1 MLMKKKVLYIIALL
15 VLLLSQSCVKEM
27 EFADSCLGEG
37 EGWLYVNFGPQELI
51 QVQTKATQNYNSE
64 NAISNLYIFLFDSG
78 GNKLYGKWLTSSS
91 LLSSEDNV
99 KNSTVDCWYVANS
112 STEGTPTQGCFKIKA
127 SAGNNFKLYVI
138 TNLDSDMSRIS
149 SDLLSH
155 SVATE
160 ADLLKFKLVLNQES
174 VNRNINFPMLGS
186 MTGVKITEG
195 ETVLNSAEKPLKLD
209 RIDAKVRFVFKKGT
223 RPDAKG
229 QTIKSFEARQWK
241 VVNVPISSL
250 LVPQDTVAAVVPANA
265 AIDKYESYAPYFFET
280 DWRNFEDYTT
290 STQEFSFYML
300 ENRQAPKKDSLTS
313 YNERS
318 LQSKTASGLN
328 QTVNVN
334 YTSLHGENVDRSLRV
349 FENANDFSTYVL
361 VTGRV
366 EMDLKNDAAGQTL
379 GADVQYLIHLGNWG
393 SRTISNTGWKDD
405 KYDNVTDFNTKRN
418 HSYTYTVTV
427 NSVDNIRVEVETGA
441 QENQP
446 GATGEVIIAKEEIAL
461 CDAHY
466 VSKTMTFHA
475 KNFVTVGSDGTV
487 TSTADRLTWKVKTPF
502 GEGAPKKINGID
514 IADSLDY
521 KWVHF
526 RLNKQSQN
534 KSYYADKRRKYTQ
547 RVFESKAIPQANLE
561 DDGSEGLYGRHNDG
575 CMDIIQLVQYI
586 KDQVGKY
593 SDYRNEVNKVFNA
606 GGDPTT
612 VKNLSDF
619 DSGLLEGG
627 SSDPDGPK
635 ICVTAFVDEYYYDE
649 HPITK
654 RKSPTLWKYF
664 VNQDDRTMHIL
675 CDSNSS
681 TDLEST
687 STGSV
692 ITIQQHSIKS
702 IFNTD
707 PSYDVLQTA
716 WGLECTDEF
725 SDQVKVY
732 NVGGG
737 YTDSGKNTADYNG
750 RANSVFEWDLAP
762 EGETVGTITDIA
774 SNVRW
779 DKYIDYEV
787 PNEVPLM
794 KGNYKSLRYFCMAR
808 NRDNNGNGKIERDEV
823 RWYLASIRQLVGLFV
838 GNGVVQQSARL
849 YYRTPEQKASN
860 DKNDWYQFV
869 ISSTHNNNGGPDGSP
884 DDGGPTVIWGQE
896 GLSTSSLYQSSRKW
910 ESSTVTAYGIRCVRN
925 LGVDSNAPIKEAPDD
940 FLTKTENN
948 GSVTFEATHLNAAA
962 LRDYTSTDLPYADEW
977 SSANRLYKRFEV
989 APDYTDFSS
998 TIGFATFQ
1006 ANIDA
1011 RGSYLS
1017 GYCPEGYRIPNQMEL
1032 AMINYY
1038 MGLGN
1043 YNLYSRTYW
1052 SFGPY
1057 TGKYGDT
1064 GKSGN
1069 ANNIGFMRISNG
1081 NLTVDTG
1088 TETRYARCVK
1098 DIRMN

>member
-1 MLMKKKVLYIIALL
+1 MLMKQKILYIIALF
-15 VLLLSQSCVKEM
+15 VLLLSQSCVKQIEYV
-27 EFADSCLGEG
+27 DSSLGEG

-51 QVQTKATQNYNSE
+51 QVQTKSTQNYNSE

-91 LLSSEDNV
+91 LLSSEANV
-99 KNSTVDCWYVANS
+99 LSSTDDCWYVANS
-112 STEGTPTQGCFKIKA
+112 STAGTPTKGCFKIKA

-160 ADLLKFKLVLNQES
+160 ADLLKFKLVLNQET

-186 MTGVKITEG
+186 ITGVTITAG
-195 ETVLNSAEKPLKLD
+195 QTNVLNNSAEKVLKLD
-209 RIDAKVRFVFKKGT
+209 RIDSKVRFVFKTGT

-229 QTIKSFEARQWK
+229 QRIKRFEARQWK

-265 AIDKYESYAPYFFET
+265 AIDQYESYAPYFFET
-280 DWRNFEDYTT
+280 DWRNFEDYTKT
-290 STQEFSFYML
+290 TQEFSFYML
-300 ENRQAPKKDSLTS
+300 ENRQTPKNDEFD
-313 YNERS
+313 YQERS
-318 LQSKTASGLN
+318 LQKKTASGLN

-334 YTSLHGENVDRSLRV
+334 YKSLHGENVNKTLRV
-349 FENANDFSTYVL
+349 FQNANDFSTYVL

-366 EMDLKNDAAGQTL
+366 EMDLVNDNAGQTL
-379 GADVQYLIHLGNWG
+379 GADVQYLIHLGNW
-393 SRTISNTGWKDD
+393 SSTISNTGGWDKDTYD
-405 KYDNVTDFNTKRN
+405 KVADFNTKRN

-441 QENQP
+441 KENQP
-446 GATGEVIIAKEEIAL
+446 GASGEVIIAKEEIAL

-475 KNFVTVGSDGTV
+475 KNFVTVGGDGTV

-514 IADSLDY
+514 IADGLDY

-526 RLNKQSQN
+526 RLNKQYDN
-534 KSYYADKRRKYTQ
+534 KSYYANERRKYTQ
-547 RVFESKAIPQANLE
+547 RVFESKAIPQANPE
-561 DDGSEGLYGRHNDG
+561 DDGTGGLYGRHNDG

-586 KDQVGKY
+586 KNQVELY
-593 SDYRNEVNKVFNA
+593 TDYRNEVNRVSNA
-606 GGDPTT
+606 GGDPAT
-612 VKNLSDF
+612 VENRSDF
-619 DSGLLEGG
+619 DTGLLENG
-627 SSDPDGPK
+627 SRDPEGPK

-654 RKSPTLWKYF
+654 RKSSTLWKYF

-681 TDLEST
+681 IDLEST

-725 SDQVKVY
+725 SNQVKEY
-732 NVGGG
+732 NVDR
-737 YTDSGKNTADYNG
+737 TSSDSGKNTDKYNG
-750 RANSVFEWDLAP
+750 RANSVFEWGLAP
-762 EGETVGTITDIA
+762 SGTNVSTITDLVSGA
-774 SNVRW
+774 RW
-779 DKYIDYEV
+779 GTYINYEV

-794 KGNYKSLRYFCMAR
+794 KDNYKSLRYFCMAR
-808 NRDNNGNGKIERDEV
+808 NRDNNGNGIIEKDEV
-823 RWYLASIRQLVGLFV
+823 RWYLASIQQLVGLFV
-838 GNGVVQQSARL
+838 GNGVIQQSARL
-849 YYRTPEQKASN
+849 YYRTPEQKESE
-860 DKNDWYQFV
+860 DMDDWYQFV
-869 ISSTHNNNGGPDGSP
+869 ISSTHNASGGGPI
-884 DDGGPTVIWGQE
+884 VIWGQE
-896 GLSTSSLYQSSRKW
+896 GLSTSSLSDSQKW
-910 ESSTVTAYGIRCVRN
+910 AKDVTAYGIRCVRN
-925 LGVDSNAPIKEAPDD
+925 LGVDSNAPINEPPAD
-940 FLTKTENN
+940 FLTKTDNAD

-989 APDYTDFSS
+989 APEYTDFSS
-998 TIGFATFQ
+998 EIHFATFQ
-1006 ANIDA
+1006 ADIDA

-1032 AMINYY
+1032 AMMNYY
-1038 MGLGN
+1038 MDLS

-1057 TGKYGDT
+1057 
-1064 GKSGN
+1064 SGN
-1069 ANNIGFMRISNG
+1069 YGSNGKRGDAKDIGFIRLENK
-1081 NLTVDTG
+1081 NLTVDASNRTK
-1088 TETRYARCVK
+1088 YARCVK

>member
-1 MLMKKKVLYIIALL
+1 MLMKKNVLYIITLF

-37 EGWLYVNFGPQELI
+37 EGWLYVNFGPKELI

-91 LLSSEDNV
+91 LLSSEANV
-99 KNSTVDCWYVANS
+99 LSSTDDCWYVANS
-112 STEGTPTQGCFKIKA
+112 STAGTPTKGCFKIKA
-127 SAGNNFKLYVI
+127 SAGNNFELYVI

-155 SVATE
+155 SVATK
-160 ADLLKFKLVLNQES
+160 ADLFKFKLVLNQES
-174 VNRNINFPMLGS
+174 VNRNINFPMFGS
-186 MTGVKITEG
+186 MTGVTITAG
-195 ETVLNSAEKPLKLD
+195 ATNKLNSSTSPLKLD
-209 RIDAKVRFVFKKGT
+209 RIDSKVRFVFKTGT

-229 QTIKSFEARQWK
+229 QKIKSFEARQWK
-241 VVNVPISSL
+241 VVNVPLTSF
-250 LVPQDTVAAVVPANA
+250 LVPQTTDAAVVPADA
-265 AIDKYESYAPYFFET
+265 TTDKYETYAPYFFET
-280 DWRNFEDYTT
+280 DWRNFEDYTKT
-290 STQEFSFYML
+290 TQEFSFYML
-300 ENRQAPKKDSLTS
+300 ENRQAPKNNEFDS
-313 YNERS
+313 YQKRS
-318 LQSKTASGLN
+318 LQKKTASGLN
-328 QTVNVN
+328 QTVKVN

-379 GADVQYLIHLGNWG
+379 GADVQYLIHLGNW
-393 SRTISNTGWKDD
+393 SSSISNTGGWDKDTYD
-405 KYDNVTDFNTKRN
+405 KVADFNTKRN

-441 QENQP
+441 KENQP

-475 KNFVTVGSDGTV
+475 KNFVTVGGDGTV

-526 RLNKQSQN
+526 RLNKQSEN

-547 RVFESKAIPQANLE
+547 RVFESKAIPQPNPE
-561 DDGSEGLYGRHNDG
+561 DDGTEGLYGYHNDG
-575 CMDIIQLVQYI
+575 CMDIIHLVQYI
-586 KDQVGKY
+586 KTQVGLY
-593 SDYRNEVNKVFNA
+593 TDYRNEVNRVSNS

-612 VKNLSDF
+612 VVNKSDF
-619 DSGLLEGG
+619 DSGLLEDG
-627 SSDPDGPK
+627 SRDPDGPK
-635 ICVTAFVDEYYYDE
+635 ICVTAFVDEYYYEE

-681 TDLEST
+681 IDLEST

-725 SDQVKVY
+725 SNKVKEY
-732 NVGGG
+732 NVDR
-737 YTDSGKNTADYNG
+737 TSSDSGNNTDQYNG
-750 RANSVFEWDLAP
+750 RANSVFEWGLAP
-762 EGETVGTITDIA
+762 SGTTVSTITDIA
-774 SNVRW
+774 SNVSW
-779 DKYIDYEV
+779 GTYINYEV

-794 KGNYKSLRYFCMAR
+794 QDDYKSLRYFCMAR
-808 NRDNNGNGKIERDEV
+808 NRDNNGNGKIEKDEV
-823 RWYLASIRQLVGLFV
+823 RWYLASIQQLVGLFV
-838 GNGVVQQSARL
+838 GNGVIQQSARL
-849 YYRTPEQKASN
+849 YYRTPEQQASSE
-860 DKNDWYQFV
+860 KNDWYQFV
-869 ISSTHNNNGGPDGSP
+869 ISSTHHSSGHGPI
-884 DDGGPTVIWGQE
+884 VIWGQE
-896 GLSTSSLYQSSRKW
+896 GLSTSSLSQSQGWASG
-910 ESSTVTAYGIRCVRN
+910 VTAYGIRCVRN
-925 LGVDSNAPIKEAPDD
+925 LGIDSDAPIKEAPAD
-940 FLTKTENN
+940 FLTKTKNAD
-948 GSVTFEATHLNAAA
+948 GSYTFEATHLNAAA

-998 TIGFATFQ
+998 PIGFAKFQ
-1006 ANIDA
+1006 ADIDA

-1032 AMINYY
+1032 AMMNYY
-1038 MGLGN
+1038 MEKKDLS

-1057 TGKYGDT
+1057 
-1064 GKSGN
+1064 SGN
-1069 ANNIGFMRISNG
+1069 YGPNGKRNDANDIGFLRVDSG
-1081 NLTVDTG
+1081 NLTVAAG
-1088 TETRYARCVK
+1088 TTTQYARCVK

>member
-1 MLMKKKVLYIIALL
+1 MLMKKNVLYIITLF
-15 VLLLSQSCVKEM
+15 VLLLSQSCVKEI

-37 EGWLYVNFGPQELI
+37 EGWLYVNFGPKELI

-91 LLSSEDNV
+91 LLSSEANV
-99 KNSTVDCWYVANS
+99 LSSTDDCWYVANS
-112 STEGTPTQGCFKIKA
+112 STAGTPTKGCFKIKA
-127 SAGNNFKLYVI
+127 SAGNNFELYVI

-155 SVATE
+155 SVATK
-160 ADLLKFKLVLNQES
+160 ADLFKFKLVLNQES
-174 VNRNINFPMLGS
+174 VNRNINFPMFGS
-186 MTGVKITEG
+186 MTGVTITAG
-195 ETVLNSAEKPLKLD
+195 ATNKLNSSTSPLKLD
-209 RIDAKVRFVFKKGT
+209 RIDSKVRFVFKTGT

-229 QTIKSFEARQWK
+229 QKIKSFEARQWK
-241 VVNVPISSL
+241 VVNVPLTSF
-250 LVPQDTVAAVVPANA
+250 LVPQTTDAAVVPADA
-265 AIDKYESYAPYFFET
+265 TTDKYETYAPYFFET

-290 STQEFSFYML
+290 KTQEFSFYML
-300 ENRQAPKKDSLTS
+300 ENRQTPKNDKFDS
-313 YNERS
+313 YQKRS
-318 LQSKTASGLN
+318 LQRKTASGLN

-334 YTSLHGENVDRSLRV
+334 YTSLHGENVNKTLRV
-349 FENANDFSTYVL
+349 FQNANDFSTYVL

-366 EMDLKNDAAGQTL
+366 EMDLVNDNAGQTL
-379 GADVQYLIHLGNWG
+379 GADVQYLIHLGDWNSNISG
-393 SRTISNTGWKDD
+393 SGWAADT
-405 KYDNVTDFNTKRN
+405 YTNVADFNTQRN

-427 NSVDNIRVEVETGA
+427 NSVDNIRVEVEKGA

-475 KNFVTVGSDGTV
+475 KNFVTVGGDGTV

-526 RLNKQSQN
+526 RLNKQSAN

-561 DDGSEGLYGRHNDG
+561 DDGTEGLYGYHNDG

-586 KDQVGKY
+586 KNQVGLY
-593 SDYRNEVNKVFNA
+593 TDYRNEINRVFHA
-606 GGDPTT
+606 GGDTTT
-612 VKNLSDF
+612 VVNRSDF
-619 DSGLLEGG
+619 DSGLKENG
-627 SSDPDGPK
+627 SRDPDGPK

-681 TDLEST
+681 IDLEST

-707 PSYDVLQTA
+707 PSYDKLQTA

-725 SDQVKVY
+725 SNLVKEY
-732 NVGGG
+732 NVDR
-737 YTDSGKNTADYNG
+737 TSSDSGKNTDQYNG
-750 RANSVFEWDLAP
+750 RANSVFEWGLAP
-762 EGETVGTITDIA
+762 SDKTVSNITDLVPDA
-774 SNVRW
+774 SW
-779 DKYIDYEV
+779 GTYINYEV
-787 PNEVPLM
+787 PNDVPLM
-794 KGNYKSLRYFCMAR
+794 QDGYKSLRYFCMAR
-808 NRDNNGNGKIERDEV
+808 NRDNNGNGKIEKNEV
-823 RWYLASIRQLVGLFV
+823 RWYLASIQQLVGLFV
-838 GNGVVQQSARL
+838 GNGVIQQSARL
-849 YYRTPEQKASN
+849 YYRTPEQQASSK
-860 DKNDWYQFV
+860 KNDWYQFV
-869 ISSTHNNNGGPDGSP
+869 ISSTHHSSGHGPI
-884 DDGGPTVIWGQE
+884 VIWGQE
-896 GLSTSSLYQSSRKW
+896 GLSTSSLNDSQNW
-910 ESSTVTAYGIRCVRN
+910 EKGVTAYGIRCVRN
-925 LGVDSNAPIKEAPDD
+925 LGIDSNAPINEAPAD

-989 APDYTDFSS
+989 APGYTDFSS
-998 TIGFATFQ
+998 PIDFAIFQ

-1032 AMINYY
+1032 AMMNYY
-1038 MGLGN
+1038 MALGS

-1057 TGKYGDT
+1057 
-1064 GKSGN
+1064 SGN
-1069 ANNIGFMRISNG
+1069 YGPNGKRNDANDIGFLRLGSG
-1081 NLTVDTG
+1081 NLTVAT
-1088 TETRYARCVK
+1088 TNKAQYARCVK

>member
-1 MLMKKKVLYIIALL
+1 MLMKKNVLYIITLF
-15 VLLLSQSCVKEM
+15 VLLLSQSCVKEI

-91 LLSSEDNV
+91 LLSSEANV
-99 KNSTVDCWYVANS
+99 LSSTDDCWYVANS
-112 STEGTPTQGCFKIKA
+112 STASTPTKGCFKIKA
-127 SAGNNFKLYVI
+127 SAGNNFELYVI

-155 SVATE
+155 SVATK
-160 ADLLKFKLVLNQES
+160 ADLFKFKLVLNQES
-174 VNRNINFPMLGS
+174 VNRNINFPMFGS
-186 MTGVKITEG
+186 MTGVTITAG
-195 ETVLNSAEKPLKLD
+195 ATNKLNSSTSPLKLD
-209 RIDAKVRFVFKKGT
+209 RIDSKVRFVFKTGT

-229 QTIKSFEARQWK
+229 QKIKSFEARQWK
-241 VVNVPISSL
+241 VVNVPLTSF
-250 LVPQDTVAAVVPANA
+250 LVPQTTDAAVVPADA
-265 AIDKYESYAPYFFET
+265 TTDKYETYAPYFFET

-290 STQEFSFYML
+290 TTQEFSFYML
-300 ENRQAPKKDSLTS
+300 ENRQTPKNGSFTE
-313 YNERS
+313 YNKRS

-334 YTSLHGENVDRSLRV
+334 YKSLHGENVNKTLRV
-349 FENANDFSTYVL
+349 FQNANDFSTYVL

-366 EMDLKNDAAGQTL
+366 EMDLVNDNAGQTL
-379 GADVQYLIHLGNWG
+379 GADVQYLIHLGDWNSNISG
-393 SRTISNTGWKDD
+393 SGWAADT
-405 KYDNVTDFNTKRN
+405 YTNVADFNTQRN
-418 HSYTYTVTV
+418 YSYTYTVTV

-441 QENQP
+441 KENQP

-475 KNFVTVGSDGTV
+475 KNFVTVGGDGTV

-526 RLNKQSQN
+526 RLNKQSAN

-547 RVFESKAIPQANLE
+547 RVFESKAIPQPNPE
-561 DDGSEGLYGRHNDG
+561 DDGTEGLYGYHNDG
-575 CMDIIQLVQYI
+575 CMDIIHLVQYI
-586 KDQVGKY
+586 KTQVGLY
-593 SDYRNEVNKVFNA
+593 TDYRNEVNRVFNA
-606 GGDPTT
+606 GGDTTT
-612 VKNLSDF
+612 VVNHSDF
-619 DSGLLEGG
+619 DSGLMENG
-627 SSDPDGPK
+627 SRDPEGPK
-635 ICVTAFVDEYYYDE
+635 ICVTAFVDEYYYEE

-725 SDQVKVY
+725 SDKVKDY

-737 YTDSGKNTADYNG
+737 YSDSGYNTDKYNG
-750 RANSVFEWDLAP
+750 RANSVFEWGLAP
-762 EGETVGTITDIA
+762 SGKTVSNITDIA
-774 SNVRW
+774 SDVSW
-779 DKYIDYEV
+779 GTYINYEV
-787 PNEVPLM
+787 PNDVPLM
-794 KGNYKSLRYFCMAR
+794 QAGYKSLRYFCMAR
-808 NRDNNGNGKIERDEV
+808 NRDNNGNGIIEKNEV
-823 RWYLASIRQLVGLFV
+823 RWYLASIQQLVGLFV

-849 YYRTPEQKASN
+849 YYRTPAQKASN

-869 ISSTHNNNGGPDGSP
+869 ISSTHHSK
-884 DDGGPTVIWGQE
+884 GPTVIWGQE
-896 GLSTSSLYQSSRKW
+896 GLSTSSLYDSQDW
-910 ESSTVTAYGIRCVRN
+910 EKGVTAYGIRCVRN
-925 LGVDSNAPIKEAPDD
+925 LGIDSNAPINEAPAD
-940 FLTKTENN
+940 FLTKTPNAD

-998 TIGFATFQ
+998 PIGFAKFQ
-1006 ANIDA
+1006 ADIDA

-1032 AMINYY
+1032 AMMNYY
-1038 MGLGN
+1038 MDDLS

-1057 TGKYGDT
+1057 SGNYGSTGKRN
-1064 GKSGN
+1064 K
-1069 ANNIGFMRISNG
+1069 ANDIGFLRLSGSG
-1081 NLTVDTG
+1081 NLTVDASNT
-1088 TETRYARCVK
+1088 TQYARCVK

>member
-1 MLMKKKVLYIIALL
+1 MLMKQKILYIIALF
-15 VLLLSQSCVKEM
+15 VLLLSQSCVKQIEYV
-27 EFADSCLGEG
+27 DSSLGEG

-51 QVQTKATQNYNSE
+51 QVQTKSTQNYNSE

-91 LLSSEDNV
+91 LLSSEANV
-99 KNSTVDCWYVANS
+99 LSSTDDCWYVANS
-112 STEGTPTQGCFKIKA
+112 STAGTPTKGCFKIKA
-127 SAGNNFKLYVI
+127 SAGSNFKLYVI

-186 MTGVKITEG
+186 IKEVTITANQ
-195 ETVLNSAEKPLKLD
+195 TNVLNNSTTPLKLD
-209 RIDAKVRFVFKKGT
+209 RIDSKVRFVFKTGT

-229 QTIKSFEARQWK
+229 QRIKRFEARQWK

-265 AIDKYESYAPYFFET
+265 AIDQYESYAPYFFET

-290 STQEFSFYML
+290 TTQEFSFYML
-300 ENRQAPKKDSLTS
+300 ENRQTPKHDNFSS

-318 LQSKTASGLN
+318 LQTKTASGLN

-334 YTSLHGENVDRSLRV
+334 YTSLHGENVDRTLRV
-349 FENANDFSTYVL
+349 FQNANDFSTYVL

-366 EMDLKNDAAGQTL
+366 EMDLVNDNAGQTL
-379 GADVQYLIHLGNWG
+379 GADVQYLIHLGNWN
-393 SRTISNTGWKDD
+393 SIISNTKWEDD
-405 KYDNVTDFNTKRN
+405 IYTNVVDYNTQRN

-475 KNFVTVGSDGTV
+475 KNFVTVGGDGTV

-526 RLNKQSQN
+526 RLNKQSAN

-547 RVFESKAIPQANLE
+547 RVFESKAIPQPNPE
-561 DDGSEGLYGRHNDG
+561 DDGTEGLYGYHNDG
-575 CMDIIQLVQYI
+575 CMDIIHLVQYI
-586 KDQVGKY
+586 KTQVGLY
-593 SDYRNEVNKVFNA
+593 TDYRNEVNRVFNA
-606 GGDPTT
+606 GGDITT
-612 VKNLSDF
+612 VVNHSDF
-619 DSGLLEGG
+619 DSGLLENG
-627 SSDPDGPK
+627 SRDPEGPK

-681 TDLEST
+681 IDLEST

-725 SDQVKVY
+725 SDSVKVY

-737 YTDSGKNTADYNG
+737 YSDSGKNTDKYNG
-750 RANSVFEWDLAP
+750 RANSVFEWGLAP
-762 EGETVGTITDIA
+762 TGTTVSTITDIT
-774 SNVRW
+774 SGVSW
-779 DKYIDYEV
+779 GTYINYEV

-808 NRDNNGNGKIERDEV
+808 NRDNNGDGIIEKDEV
-823 RWYLASIRQLVGLFV
+823 RWYLASIQQLVGLFV

-849 YYRTPEQKASN
+849 YYRTPAQQASSK
-860 DKNDWYQFV
+860 KNDWYQFV
-869 ISSTHNNNGGPDGSP
+869 ISSTHHSN
-884 DDGGPTVIWGQE
+884 GPTVIWGQE
-896 GLSTSSLYQSSRKW
+896 GLSTSSLSQSQGWASG
-910 ESSTVTAYGIRCVRN
+910 VTAYGIRCVRN
-925 LGVDSNAPIKEAPDD
+925 LGIDSNADINEAPAD

-998 TIGFATFQ
+998 TIDFAKFQ
-1006 ANIDA
+1006 ADIDA

-1032 AMINYY
+1032 AMMNYY
-1038 MGLGN
+1038 MDLGS
-1043 YNLYSRTYW
+1043 YYLYSRTYW

-1057 TGKYGDT
+1057 TGKYGPT
-1064 GKSGN
+1064 GKSDN
-1069 ANNIGFMRISNG
+1069 ANNIGFMRVYNGGG
-1081 NLTVDTG
+1081 NLTVDIG
-1088 TETRYARCVK
+1088 RGARYARCVK

>member
-1 MLMKKKVLYIIALL
+1 MLMKKNVLYIITLF

-91 LLSSEDNV
+91 LLSSEANV
-99 KNSTVDCWYVANS
+99 LSSTDDSWYVANS
-112 STEGTPTQGCFKIKA
+112 STASTPTKGCFKIKA
-127 SAGNNFKLYVI
+127 SAGNNFELYVI

-155 SVATE
+155 SVATK
-160 ADLLKFKLVLNQES
+160 ADLLKFKLVLNQET

-186 MTGVKITEG
+186 MTGITITAG
-195 ETVLNSAEKPLKLD
+195 ATNKLNNTSKPLKLD
-209 RIDAKVRFVFKKGT
+209 RIDSKVRFVFKTGT

-229 QTIKSFEARQWK
+229 QRIKSFEAKQWK

-280 DWRNFEDYTT
+280 DWRNFEDYTKT
-290 STQEFSFYML
+290 TQEFSFYML
-300 ENRQAPKKDSLTS
+300 ENRQTPKNDEFDS
-313 YNERS
+313 YQKRS
-318 LQSKTASGLN
+318 LQRKTASGLN

-334 YTSLHGENVDRSLRV
+334 YTSLHGENVDRSIRV
-349 FENANDFSTYVL
+349 FQNANDFSTYVL

-366 EMDLKNDAAGQTL
+366 EMDLVNDAAGQTL
-379 GADVQYLIHLGNWG
+379 GADVQYLIHLGDW
-393 SRTISNTGWKDD
+393 SREISGPGWADYNTQ
-405 KYDNVTDFNTKRN
+405 RN

-427 NSVDNIRVEVETGA
+427 NSVNNIRVEVETGTR
-441 QENQP
+441 ENQP

-514 IADSLDY
+514 IADDLDY

-526 RLNKQSQN
+526 RLNKQSDN
-534 KSYYADKRRKYTQ
+534 KSYYADRRRKYTQ
-547 RVFESKAIPQANLE
+547 RVFESKAIPQANPE

-575 CMDIIQLVQYI
+575 CMDIIQLVTYI
-586 KDQVGKY
+586 KNQVELY
-593 SDYRNEVNKVFNA
+593 TDYRNEVNRVFNA
-606 GGDPTT
+606 GGDTT
-612 VKNLSDF
+612 MVENNSDF
-619 DSGLLEGG
+619 DSGLKEN
-627 SSDPDGPK
+627 SSRDPEGPK

-707 PSYDVLQTA
+707 PSYDKLQTA

-732 NVGGG
+732 NVDG
-737 YTDSGKNTADYNG
+737 TSSDSGKNTHNYNG
-750 RANSVFEWDLAP
+750 RANSVFEWGLAP
-762 EGETVGTITDIA
+762 SDKTVSNITDLVPDA
-774 SNVRW
+774 SW
-779 DKYIDYEV
+779 GTYINYEV
-787 PNEVPLM
+787 PNDVPLM
-794 KGNYKSLRYFCMAR
+794 QDGYKSLRYFCMAR
-808 NRDNNGNGKIERDEV
+808 NRDNNGNGKIEKNEV
-823 RWYLASIRQLVGLFV
+823 RWYLASIQQLVGLFV

-869 ISSTHNNNGGPDGSP
+869 ISSTHNTSGGGPI
-884 DDGGPTVIWGQE
+884 VIWGQE
-896 GLSTSSLYQSSRKW
+896 GLSTSSLNDSQNW
-910 ESSTVTAYGIRCVRN
+910 EEGVTAYGIRCVRN
-925 LGVDSNAPIKEAPDD
+925 LGIDSNAPINEAPAD

-977 SSANRLYKRFEV
+977 SSSNRLYKRFEV
-989 APDYTDFSS
+989 APTYTDFSS
-998 TIGFATFQ
+998 NIPFAKFQ
-1006 ANIDA
+1006 ADIDA

-1032 AMINYY
+1032 AMMNYY
-1038 MGLGN
+1038 MDLGD

-1057 TGKYGDT
+1057 SGNYGSTGKRN
-1064 GKSGN
+1064 K
-1069 ANNIGFMRISNG
+1069 ANDIGFIRLKNKNI
-1081 NLTVDTG
+1081 TVDASNT
-1088 TETRYARCVK
+1088 TQYARCVK

>member
-1 MLMKKKVLYIIALL
+1 MLMKKNVLYIIALF
-15 VLLLSQSCVKEM
+15 VLLLSQSCVKEI

-37 EGWLYVNFGPQELI
+37 EGWLYVNFGPKELI

-91 LLSSEDNV
+91 LLSSEANV
-99 KNSTVDCWYVANS
+99 LSSTDDSWYVANS
-112 STEGTPTQGCFKIKA
+112 STAGTPTKGCFKIKA
-127 SAGNNFKLYVI
+127 SAGNNFELYVI

-155 SVATE
+155 SVATK
-160 ADLLKFKLVLNQES
+160 ADLFKFKLVLNQES
-174 VNRNINFPMLGS
+174 VNRNINFPMFGS
-186 MTGVKITEG
+186 MIGVTITAG
-195 ETVLNSAEKPLKLD
+195 ETNKLNSSTSPLKLD
-209 RIDAKVRFVFKKGT
+209 RIDSKVRFVFKTGT

-229 QTIKSFEARQWK
+229 QKIKSFEARQWK
-241 VVNVPISSL
+241 VVNVPLTSF
-250 LVPQDTVAAVVPANA
+250 LVPQTTDAAVVPADA
-265 AIDKYESYAPYFFET
+265 TTDKYETYAPYFFET

-290 STQEFSFYML
+290 TTQEFSFYML
-300 ENRQAPKKDSLTS
+300 ENRQTPKNDKFDS
-313 YNERS
+313 YQKRS
-318 LQSKTASGLN
+318 LQKKTASGLN

-334 YTSLHGENVDRSLRV
+334 YTSLHGENVNKTFRV
-349 FENANDFSTYVL
+349 FQNANDFSTYVL

-366 EMDLKNDAAGQTL
+366 EMDLVNDNAGQTL
-379 GADVQYLIHLGNWG
+379 GADVQYLIHLGNW
-393 SRTISNTGWKDD
+393 SSTISNTGGWDKDT
-405 KYDNVTDFNTKRN
+405 YDNVADFNTKRN

-441 QENQP
+441 KENQP

-475 KNFVTVGSDGTV
+475 KNFVTVGGDGTV

-526 RLNKQSQN
+526 RLNKQSDN

-547 RVFESKAIPQANLE
+547 RVFESKAIPQSNLE
-561 DDGSEGLYGRHNDG
+561 DDGTVGLYGYHNDG

-586 KDQVGKY
+586 KNQVGLY
-593 SDYRNEVNKVFNA
+593 TDYRNEVNRVSNS

-612 VKNLSDF
+612 VVNHSDF
-619 DSGLLEGG
+619 DSGLLENGLR
-627 SSDPDGPK
+627 DPEGPK

-725 SDQVKVY
+725 SNLVKLY
-732 NVGGG
+732 NVDR
-737 YTDSGKNTADYNG
+737 TSSDSGNNTDQYNG
-750 RANSVFEWDLAP
+750 RANSVFEWGLAP
-762 EGETVGTITDIA
+762 SGTTVSTITDIA
-774 SNVRW
+774 SNVSW
-779 DKYIDYEV
+779 GTYINYEV

-794 KGNYKSLRYFCMAR
+794 QDDYKSLRYFCMAR
-808 NRDNNGNGKIERDEV
+808 NRDNNGNGKIEKDEV
-823 RWYLASIRQLVGLFV
+823 RWYLASIQQLVGLFV
-838 GNGVVQQSARL
+838 GNGVIQQSARL

-860 DKNDWYQFV
+860 DMNDWYQFV
-869 ISSTHNNNGGPDGSP
+869 ISSTNHSVG
-884 DDGGPTVIWGQE
+884 GGPTVIWGQE
-896 GLSTSSLYQSSRKW
+896 GLSTSSLYQSSQQW
-910 ESSTVTAYGIRCVRN
+910 ESSRDVTAYGIRCVRN
-925 LGVDSNAPIKEAPDD
+925 LGVDSDADINKAPAD
-940 FLTKTENN
+940 FLTKTENAD

-989 APDYTDFSS
+989 APKITDFS
-998 TIGFATFQ
+998 TDIPFATFQ
-1006 ANIDA
+1006 EDIDA

-1032 AMINYY
+1032 AIMNYY
-1038 MGLGN
+1038 MDLGSN
-1043 YNLYSRTYW
+1043 NLYSRTYW

-1057 TGKYGDT
+1057 TGNYGPT
-1064 GKSGN
+1064 GKRN
-1069 ANNIGFMRISNG
+1069 QANDIGFIRLKNK
-1081 NLTVDTG
+1081 NLTVDASNSNRTK
-1088 TETRYARCVK
+1088 YARCVK

>member
-1 MLMKKKVLYIIALL
+1 MLMKKNVLYIIALF
-15 VLLLSQSCVKEM
+15 VLLLSQSCVKEI

-37 EGWLYVNFGPQELI
+37 EGWLYVNFGPKELI

-91 LLSSEDNV
+91 LLSSEANV
-99 KNSTVDCWYVANS
+99 LSSTDDSWYVANS
-112 STEGTPTQGCFKIKA
+112 STAGTPTKGCFKIKA
-127 SAGNNFKLYVI
+127 SAGNNFELYVI

-155 SVATE
+155 SVATK
-160 ADLLKFKLVLNQES
+160 ADLFKFKLVLNQES
-174 VNRNINFPMLGS
+174 VNRNINFPMFGS
-186 MTGVKITEG
+186 MIGVTITAG
-195 ETVLNSAEKPLKLD
+195 ATNKLNSSTSPLKLD
-209 RIDAKVRFVFKKGT
+209 RIDSKVRFVFKTGT

-229 QTIKSFEARQWK
+229 QKIKSFEARQWK
-241 VVNVPISSL
+241 VVNVPLTSF
-250 LVPQDTVAAVVPANA
+250 LVPQTTDAAVVPADA
-265 AIDKYESYAPYFFET
+265 TTDKYETYAPYFFET

-290 STQEFSFYML
+290 TTQEFSFYML
-300 ENRQAPKKDSLTS
+300 ENRQTPKNDKFDS
-313 YNERS
+313 YQKRS
-318 LQSKTASGLN
+318 LQKKTASGLN

-334 YTSLHGENVDRSLRV
+334 YTSLHGENVNKTFRV
-349 FENANDFSTYVL
+349 FQNANDFSTYVL

-366 EMDLKNDAAGQTL
+366 EMDLVNDNAGQTL
-379 GADVQYLIHLGNWG
+379 GADVQYLIHLGNW
-393 SRTISNTGWKDD
+393 SSTISNTGGWDKDT
-405 KYDNVTDFNTKRN
+405 YDNVADFNTKRN

-441 QENQP
+441 KENQP

-475 KNFVTVGSDGTV
+475 KNFVTVGGDGTV

-526 RLNKQSQN
+526 RLNKQSEN

-547 RVFESKAIPQANLE
+547 RVFESKAIPQSNLE
-561 DDGSEGLYGRHNDG
+561 DDGTVGLYGYHNDG
-575 CMDIIQLVQYI
+575 CMDIIHLVQYI
-586 KDQVGKY
+586 KTQVGLY
-593 SDYRNEVNKVFNA
+593 TDYRNEVNRVFNA
-606 GGDPTT
+606 GGDTTT
-612 VKNLSDF
+612 VVNHSDF
-619 DSGLLEGG
+619 DSGLMENG
-627 SSDPDGPK
+627 SRDPEGPK
-635 ICVTAFVDEYYYDE
+635 ICVTAFVDEYYYEE

-681 TDLEST
+681 IDLEST

-737 YTDSGKNTADYNG
+737 YSDSGKNTDKYNG
-750 RANSVFEWDLAP
+750 RANSVFEWGLAP
-762 EGETVGTITDIA
+762 SGTNVKTITDLTPDA
-774 SNVRW
+774 RW
-779 DKYIDYEV
+779 GTYIDYEV

-808 NRDNNGNGKIERDEV
+808 NRDNNGDGIIEKDEV
-823 RWYLASIRQLVGLFV
+823 RWYLASIQQLVGLFV

-860 DKNDWYQFV
+860 VQNDWYQFV
-869 ISSTHNNNGGPDGSP
+869 ISSTHHSDSP
-884 DDGGPTVIWGQE
+884 IVIWGQE
-896 GLSTSSLYQSSRKW
+896 GLSTSSLSQSQKW
-910 ESSTVTAYGIRCVRN
+910 APGVTAYGIRCVRN
-925 LGVDSNAPIKEAPDD
+925 LGIDSDAPIKEAPVD
-940 FLTKTENN
+940 FLTTTKNVD

-989 APDYTDFSS
+989 APTYTDFSS
-998 TIGFATFQ
+998 AIDFATFQ
-1006 ANIDA
+1006 ADIDA

-1032 AMINYY
+1032 AMMNYY
-1038 MGLGN
+1038 MGLS
-1043 YNLYSRTYW
+1043 YDLYSRTYW
-1052 SFGPY
+1052 AFGPY
-1057 TGKYGDT
+1057 SGNYGPN
-1064 GKSGN
+1064 GKSGKSQ
-1069 ANNIGFMRISNG
+1069 NIGFMRISEG
-1081 NLTVDTG
+1081 NLTVDVSRQTQ
-1088 TETRYARCVK
+1088 YARCVK

>member
-1 MLMKKKVLYIIALL
+1 MLMKQKILYIIALF
-15 VLLLSQSCVKEM
+15 VLLLSQSCVKEL
-27 EFADSCLGEG
+27 EYADSSLGEG

-64 NAISNLYIFLFDSG
+64 NSISNLYIFLFDDG

-91 LLSSEDNV
+91 LLSSEANV
-99 KNSTVDCWYVANS
+99 QSSTDDCWYVANS
-112 STEGTPTQGCFKIKA
+112 STAGTPTKGCFKIKA
-127 SAGNNFKLYVI
+127 SAGGPFSLYVI

-155 SVATE
+155 SVATKD
-160 ADLLKFKLVLNQES
+160 DLLKFKLVLNQES

-186 MTGVKITEG
+186 ITEVNIKAG
-195 ETVLNSAEKPLKLD
+195 ETNALNSLLKLD
-209 RIDAKVRFVFKKGT
+209 RIDAKVRFVFKTGT

-229 QTIKSFEARQWK
+229 QQIRSFEARQWK

-265 AIDKYESYAPYFFET
+265 AIDQYESYAPYFFET

-290 STQEFSFYML
+290 TTQEFSFYML
-300 ENRQAPKKDSLTS
+300 ENRQAPKNDKFDS
-313 YNERS
+313 YQKRS
-318 LQSKTASGLN
+318 LQKKTASGLN

-334 YTSLHGENVDRSLRV
+334 YTSLHGEDVSRSLRV

-366 EMDLKNDAAGQTL
+366 EMDLVNDNAGQTL
-379 GADVQYLIHLGNWG
+379 GADVQYLIHLGDW
-393 SRTISNTGWKDD
+393 SSAISNTGGWD
-405 KYDNVTDFNTKRN
+405 YDTYTDFTDFNTKRN

-427 NSVDNIRVEVETGA
+427 NSVNNIRVEVETGT

-446 GATGEVIIAKEEIAL
+446 GASGEVIIAKEEIAL

-475 KNFVTVGSDGTV
+475 KNFISVGNDGNV

-514 IADSLDY
+514 IADGLDY

-526 RLNKQSQN
+526 RLNKQSAN

-547 RVFESKAIPQANLE
+547 RVFETKAIPQANPE
-561 DDGSEGLYGRHNDG
+561 DDRTEGLYGKHNDG

-586 KDQVGKY
+586 KDQVGLY
-593 SDYRNEVNKVFNA
+593 TDYRNEVNRVFNA
-606 GGDPTT
+606 GGDPAT
-612 VKNLSDF
+612 VENPSDF
-619 DSGLLEGG
+619 DTGLLENG

-707 PSYDVLQTA
+707 PTYEKLQTA
-716 WGLECTDEF
+716 WGLESIDEF
-725 SDQVKVY
+725 SDKVKVY

-737 YTDSGKNTADYNG
+737 SSDSGRNIDKYNG
-750 RANSVFEWDLAP
+750 RANSVFEWGLAP
-762 EGETVGTITDIA
+762 EDKDVSTITDLVPDA
-774 SNVRW
+774 RW
-779 DKYIDYEV
+779 GTYIEYEV

-794 KGNYKSLRYFCMAR
+794 KADYKSLRYFCMAR
-808 NRDNNGNGKIERDEV
+808 NRDNNGNGIIERDEV
-823 RWYLASIRQLVGLFV
+823 RWYLASIQQLVGLFV

-849 YYRTPEQKASN
+849 YYRTPAQKASN
-860 DKNDWYQFV
+860 EKNDWYQFV
-869 ISSTHNNNGGPDGSP
+869 ISSTHHSNTHHSK
-884 DDGGPTVIWGQE
+884 GPTVIWGQE
-896 GLSTSSLYQSSRKW
+896 GLSTSSLYDSQDW
-910 ESSTVTAYGIRCVRN
+910 EKGVTAYGIRCVRN
-925 LGVDSNAPIKEAPDD
+925 LGIDSNAPIKEAPDD

-977 SSANRLYKRFEV
+977 SNANRLYKRFEV
-989 APDYTDFSS
+989 APGYTDFSS
-998 TIGFATFQ
+998 TIGFAQFQ
-1006 ANIDA
+1006 ADIDA

-1032 AMINYY
+1032 AMMNYY
-1038 MGLGN
+1038 MGLEH
-1043 YNLYSRTYW
+1043 NLYSRTYW

-1057 TGKYGDT
+1057 SGNYGPN
-1064 GKSGN
+1064 GKSGK
-1069 ANNIGFMRISNG
+1069 AYKIGFMRISNG
-1081 NLTVDTG
+1081 NLTVDNSDNNRTQ
-1088 TETRYARCVK
+1088 YARCVK

>member
-1 MLMKKKVLYIIALL
+1 MLMKKNVLYIITLF
-15 VLLLSQSCVKEM
+15 VLLLSQSCVKEI

-91 LLSSEDNV
+91 LLSSEANV
-99 KNSTVDCWYVANS
+99 LSSTDDCWYVANS
-112 STEGTPTQGCFKIKA
+112 STAGTPTKGCFKIKA
-127 SAGNNFKLYVI
+127 SAGNNFELYVI

-155 SVATE
+155 SVATKD
-160 ADLLKFKLVLNQES
+160 DLLKFKLVLNQES

-186 MTGVKITEG
+186 MTGITITAG
-195 ETVLNSAEKPLKLD
+195 TTNKLNNTSKPLKLD
-209 RIDAKVRFVFKKGT
+209 RIDSKVRFVFKTGT
-223 RPDAKG
+223 RPNAKG
-229 QTIKSFEARQWK
+229 QRIKSFEAKQWK
-241 VVNVPISSL
+241 VVNVPISSF
-250 LVPQDTVAAVVPANA
+250 LVPHDSDATVVPADA
-265 AIDKYESYAPYFFET
+265 TTDQYETYAPYFFET
-280 DWRNFEDYTT
+280 DWRNIEDYTKT
-290 STQEFSFYML
+290 TQEFSFYML
-300 ENRQAPKKDSLTS
+300 ENRQNPKNGSFTK

-318 LQSKTASGLN
+318 RQIKTASGLN

-334 YTSLHGENVDRSLRV
+334 YTSLHGENVNRTLRV
-349 FENANDFSTYVL
+349 FQNANDFSTYVL

-366 EMDLKNDAAGQTL
+366 EMDLVNDNAGQTL
-379 GADVQYLIHLGNWG
+379 GADVQYLIHLGNW
-393 SRTISNTGWKDD
+393 SSTISNTGGWDKDT
-405 KYDNVTDFNTKRN
+405 YDNVADFNTKRN

-441 QENQP
+441 RENQP

-475 KNFVTVGSDGTV
+475 KNFVTVGGDGTV

-526 RLNKQSQN
+526 RLNKQSEN

-547 RVFESKAIPQANLE
+547 RVFESKAIPQSNLE
-561 DDGSEGLYGRHNDG
+561 DDGTVGLYGYHNDG

-586 KDQVGKY
+586 KNQVGLY
-593 SDYRNEVNKVFNA
+593 SEYRNEVNRVFNA
-606 GGDPTT
+606 GGDITT
-612 VKNLSDF
+612 VVNKSDF
-619 DSGLLEGG
+619 DSGLLENGLR
-627 SSDPDGPK
+627 DPDGPK
-635 ICVTAFVDEYYYDE
+635 ICVTAFVDEYYYEE

-681 TDLEST
+681 IDLEST

-725 SDQVKVY
+725 SDKVKVY
-732 NVGGG
+732 NVSGG
-737 YTDSGKNTADYNG
+737 YSYSDSGKNTDKYNG
-750 RANSVFEWDLAP
+750 RANSVFEWGLAP
-762 EGETVGTITDIA
+762 SGTTVGTITDIA
-774 SNVRW
+774 SNVSW
-779 DKYIDYEV
+779 GKYINYEV

-794 KGNYKSLRYFCMAR
+794 QAGYISLRYFCMAR
-808 NRDNNGNGKIERDEV
+808 NRDNNGNGIIEKNEV
-823 RWYLASIRQLVGLFV
+823 RWYLASIQQLVGLFV
-838 GNGVVQQSARL
+838 GNGVIQQSARL

-860 DKNDWYQFV
+860 NMNDWYQFV
-869 ISSTHNNNGGPDGSP
+869 ISSTNHSVG
-884 DDGGPTVIWGQE
+884 GGPTVIWGQE
-896 GLSTSSLYQSSRKW
+896 GLSTSSLYQSSQQW
-910 ESSTVTAYGIRCVRN
+910 ESSRDVTAYGIRCVRN
-925 LGVDSNAPIKEAPDD
+925 LGVDSDADINKAPAD
-940 FLTKTENN
+940 FLTKTENAD

-989 APDYTDFSS
+989 APKYTDFSS

-1006 ANIDA
+1006 ADIDA

-1032 AMINYY
+1032 AMMNYY
-1038 MGLGN
+1038 MDLDE

-1052 SFGPY
+1052 AFGPY
-1057 TGKYGDT
+1057 SGNYGPN
-1064 GKSGN
+1064 GKSGKS
-1069 ANNIGFMRISNG
+1069 NNIGFMRIYNG

-1098 DIRMN
+1098 DIRIN

>member
-1 MLMKKKVLYIIALL
+1 MLMKKNVLYIIALF

-37 EGWLYVNFGPQELI
+37 EGWLYVNFGPKELI

-91 LLSSEDNV
+91 LLSSEANV
-99 KNSTVDCWYVANS
+99 LSSTDDCWYVANS
-112 STEGTPTQGCFKIKA
+112 STASTPTKGCFKIKA
-127 SAGNNFKLYVI
+127 SSGNNFKLYVI

-155 SVATE
+155 SIAKE
-160 ADLLKFKLVLNQES
+160 SDLADFKLVLNQES
-174 VNRNINFPMLGS
+174 VNRNINFPMFGS
-186 MTGVKITEG
+186 MTGVTITAG
-195 ETVLNSAEKPLKLD
+195 ATNKLNSSTSPLKLD
-209 RIDAKVRFVFKKGT
+209 RIDSKVRFVFKTGT

-229 QTIKSFEARQWK
+229 QKIKSFEARQWK
-241 VVNVPISSL
+241 VVNVPLTSF
-250 LVPQDTVAAVVPANA
+250 LVPQTTDAAVVPADA
-265 AIDKYESYAPYFFET
+265 TTDKYETYAPYFFET

-290 STQEFSFYML
+290 TTQEFSFYML
-300 ENRQAPKKDSLTS
+300 ENRQTPKNGSFTK

-318 LQSKTASGLN
+318 LQSKTASELN

-334 YTSLHGENVDRSLRV
+334 YKSLHGENVNKTLRV
-349 FENANDFSTYVL
+349 FQNANDFSTYVL

-366 EMDLKNDAAGQTL
+366 EMDLVNDNAGQTL
-379 GADVQYLIHLGNWG
+379 GADVQYLIHLGNW
-393 SRTISNTGWKDD
+393 SSTISNTGGWDKDTYD
-405 KYDNVTDFNTKRN
+405 KVADFNTKRN

-441 QENQP
+441 KENQP

-475 KNFVTVGSDGTV
+475 KNFVTVGGDGTV

-526 RLNKQSQN
+526 RLNKQSAN

-547 RVFESKAIPQANLE
+547 RVFESKAIPQPNPE
-561 DDGSEGLYGRHNDG
+561 DDRTEGLYGYHNDG
-575 CMDIIQLVQYI
+575 CMDIIHLVQYI
-586 KDQVGKY
+586 KTQVGLY
-593 SDYRNEVNKVFNA
+593 TDYRNEVNRVFNS
-606 GGDPTT
+606 GGDTTT
-612 VKNLSDF
+612 VVNHSDF
-619 DSGLLEGG
+619 DSGLLENG
-627 SSDPDGPK
+627 SRDPEGPK

-681 TDLEST
+681 IDLEST

-737 YTDSGKNTADYNG
+737 YSDSGKNTDKYNG
-750 RANSVFEWDLAP
+750 RANSVFEWGLAP
-762 EGETVGTITDIA
+762 SGTNVSTITDLVSGA
-774 SNVRW
+774 RW
-779 DKYIDYEV
+779 GTYINYEV

-794 KGNYKSLRYFCMAR
+794 KDNYKSLRYFCMAR
-808 NRDNNGNGKIERDEV
+808 NRDNNGDGIIEKDEV
-823 RWYLASIRQLVGLFV
+823 RWYLASIQQLVGLFV
-838 GNGVVQQSARL
+838 GNGVIQQSARL

-860 DKNDWYQFV
+860 VMNDWYQFV
-869 ISSTHNNNGGPDGSP
+869 ISSTNHSVG
-884 DDGGPTVIWGQE
+884 GGPTVIWGQE
-896 GLSTSSLYQSSRKW
+896 GLSTSSLYQSSQQWK
-910 ESSTVTAYGIRCVRN
+910 ESREVTAYGIRCVRN
-925 LGVDSNAPIKEAPDD
+925 LGVDSDADINKAPAD
-940 FLTKTENN
+940 FLTKTENAD

-989 APDYTDFSS
+989 APTYTDFSS
-998 TIGFATFQ
+998 AIDFATFQ
-1006 ANIDA
+1006 ADIDA

-1069 ANNIGFMRISNG
+1069 ANNIGFMRIYNG

>member
-1 MLMKKKVLYIIALL
+1 MLMKKNVIYIIALF
-15 VLLLSQSCVKEM
+15 VLLLSQSCVKEI

-37 EGWLYVNFGPQELI
+37 EGWLYVNFGPKELI

-91 LLSSEDNV
+91 LLSSEANV
-99 KNSTVDCWYVANS
+99 LSSTDDSWYVANS
-112 STEGTPTQGCFKIKA
+112 STAGTPTKGCFKIKA
-127 SAGNNFKLYVI
+127 SAGNNFELYVI

-155 SVATE
+155 SVATK
-160 ADLLKFKLVLNQES
+160 ADLFKFKLVLNQES
-174 VNRNINFPMLGS
+174 VNRNINFPMFGS
-186 MTGVKITEG
+186 MTGVTITAG
-195 ETVLNSAEKPLKLD
+195 TTNKLNNTSKPLKLD
-209 RIDAKVRFVFKKGT
+209 RIDSKVRFVFKTGT

-229 QTIKSFEARQWK
+229 QRIKSFEAKQWK
-241 VVNVPISSL
+241 VVNVPLTSF
-250 LVPQDTVAAVVPANA
+250 LVPQTTDAAVVPADA
-265 AIDKYESYAPYFFET
+265 TTDKYETYAPYFFET

-290 STQEFSFYML
+290 TTQEFSFYML
-300 ENRQAPKKDSLTS
+300 ENRQTPKNGSFTE
-313 YNERS
+313 YNKRS

-334 YTSLHGENVDRSLRV
+334 YKSLHGENVNKTLRV
-349 FENANDFSTYVL
+349 FQNANDFSTYVL

-366 EMDLKNDAAGQTL
+366 EMDLVNDNAGQTL
-379 GADVQYLIHLGNWG
+379 GADVQYLIHLGDWNSNISG
-393 SRTISNTGWKDD
+393 SGWAADT
-405 KYDNVTDFNTKRN
+405 YTNVADFNTQRN
-418 HSYTYTVTV
+418 YSYTYTVTV

-441 QENQP
+441 KENQP

-475 KNFVTVGSDGTV
+475 KNFVTVGGDGTV

-526 RLNKQSQN
+526 RLNKQSEN

-547 RVFESKAIPQANLE
+547 RVFESKAIPQSNLE
-561 DDGSEGLYGRHNDG
+561 DDGTVGLYGYHNDG

-586 KDQVGKY
+586 KNQVGLY
-593 SDYRNEVNKVFNA
+593 SEYRNEVNRVFNA
-606 GGDPTT
+606 GGDITT
-612 VKNLSDF
+612 VVNKSDF
-619 DSGLLEGG
+619 DSGLLENG
-627 SSDPDGPK
+627 SRDPDGPK
-635 ICVTAFVDEYYYDE
+635 ICVTAFVDEYYYEE

-681 TDLEST
+681 IDLEST

-725 SDQVKVY
+725 SDLVKVY
-732 NVGGG
+732 NVSGG
-737 YTDSGKNTADYNG
+737 YSYSDSGKNTDKYNG
-750 RANSVFEWDLAP
+750 RANSVFEWGLAP
-762 EGETVGTITDIA
+762 SGTTVSTITDIA

-808 NRDNNGNGKIERDEV
+808 NRDNNGNGKIEKDEV
-823 RWYLASIRQLVGLFV
+823 RWYLASIQQLVGLFV
-838 GNGVVQQSARL
+838 GNGVIQQSARL

-860 DKNDWYQFV
+860 DMNDWYQFV
-869 ISSTHNNNGGPDGSP
+869 ISSTNHSVG
-884 DDGGPTVIWGQE
+884 GGPTVIWGQE
-896 GLSTSSLYQSSRKW
+896 GLSTSSLYQSSQQW
-910 ESSTVTAYGIRCVRN
+910 ESSRDVTAYGIRCVRN
-925 LGVDSNAPIKEAPDD
+925 LGVDSDADINKAPAD

-998 TIGFATFQ
+998 DIDFATFQ
-1006 ANIDA
+1006 ADIDA

-1064 GKSGN
+1064 GKSGK
-1069 ANNIGFMRISNG
+1069 ANNIGFMRIYNG

>member
-1 MLMKKKVLYIIALL
+1 MLMKKNVLYIITLF

-37 EGWLYVNFGPQELI
+37 EGWLYVNFGPKELI

-91 LLSSEDNV
+91 LLSSEANV
-99 KNSTVDCWYVANS
+99 LSSTDDCWYVANS
-112 STEGTPTQGCFKIKA
+112 STASTPTKGCFKIKA
-127 SAGNNFKLYVI
+127 SSGGPFSLYVI
-138 TNLDSDMSRIS
+138 ANLDSDMSRIS

-155 SVATE
+155 SVATKD
-160 ADLLKFKLVLNQES
+160 DLLKFKLVLNQES

-186 MTGVKITEG
+186 MTGVTITAG
-195 ETVLNSAEKPLKLD
+195 ATNKLNNTSTPLKLD
-209 RIDAKVRFVFKKGT
+209 RIDSKVRFVFKTGT

-229 QTIKSFEARQWK
+229 QQIRSFEARQWK
-241 VVNVPISSL
+241 VVNVPISSF
-250 LVPQDTVAAVVPANA
+250 LVPQTTDAAVVPADA
-265 AIDKYESYAPYFFET
+265 ATDQYETYAPSFFET

-290 STQEFSFYML
+290 MTQEFSFYML
-300 ENRQAPKKDSLTS
+300 ENRQTPKNDSFTN

-334 YTSLHGENVDRSLRV
+334 YTSLHGENVERSLRV
-349 FENANDFSTYVL
+349 FKNANDFSTYVL

-366 EMDLKNDAAGQTL
+366 EMDLVNDDAGQTL
-379 GADVQYLIHLGNWG
+379 GADVQYLIHLGDW
-393 SRTISNTGWKDD
+393 SSTISNTGGWEDD
-405 KYDNVTDFNTKRN
+405 IYTNVADFNTKRN

-475 KNFVTVGSDGTV
+475 KNFVTVGGDGTV

-502 GEGAPKKINGID
+502 GEGAPKKVNGID

-526 RLNKQSQN
+526 RLNKQSAN

-547 RVFESKAIPQANLE
+547 RVFESKAIPQSNLE
-561 DDGSEGLYGRHNDG
+561 DDGTEGLYGYHNDG

-586 KDQVGKY
+586 KTQVGLY
-593 SDYRNEVNKVFNA
+593 SEYRNEVNRVFNA
-606 GGDPTT
+606 GGDTTT
-612 VKNLSDF
+612 VVNHSDF
-619 DSGLLEGG
+619 DSGLMENG
-627 SSDPDGPK
+627 SRDPEGPK

-681 TDLEST
+681 IDLEST

-707 PSYDVLQTA
+707 PSYDELQTA

-725 SDQVKVY
+725 SDQIKVY
-732 NVGGG
+732 NVGGD
-737 YTDSGKNTADYNG
+737 YSDSGYNTDKYNG
-750 RANSVFEWDLAP
+750 KANSVFEWGLAP
-762 EGETVGTITDIA
+762 SGKTVRDITDIA
-774 SNVRW
+774 SNVSW
-779 DKYIDYEV
+779 GTYINYEV

-794 KGNYKSLRYFCMAR
+794 QDDYKSLRYFCMAR
-808 NRDNNGNGKIERDEV
+808 NRDNNGNGIIEKNEV
-823 RWYLASIRQLVGLFV
+823 RWYLASIQQLVGLFV

-849 YYRTPEQKASN
+849 YYRTPEQKASS
-860 DKNDWYQFV
+860 DMNDWYQFV
-869 ISSTHNNNGGPDGSP
+869 ISSTHHTV
-884 DDGGPTVIWGQE
+884 GGPTVIWAQE
-896 GLSTSSLYQSSRKW
+896 GLSTSSLSQSLGWASG
-910 ESSTVTAYGIRCVRN
+910 VTAYGIRCVRN
-925 LGVDSNAPIKEAPDD
+925 LGVDSDADINVAPDD
-940 FLTKTENN
+940 FLTKTENA

-989 APDYTDFSS
+989 AHDYTDFSS
-998 TIGFATFQ
+998 PIGFATFQ
-1006 ANIDA
+1006 ADIDA

-1032 AMINYY
+1032 AMMNYY
-1038 MGLGN
+1038 MDLGE

-1052 SFGPY
+1052 AFGPY
-1057 TGKYGDT
+1057 SGNYGPY
-1064 GKSGN
+1064 GKSGKTH
-1069 ANNIGFMRISNG
+1069 NIGFMRISTG
-1081 NLTVDTG
+1081 NLTVDISPG
-1088 TETRYARCVK
+1088 TRYARCVK

>member
-1 MLMKKKVLYIIALL
+1 MLMKQKILYIIALF
-15 VLLLSQSCVKEM
+15 VLLLSQSCVKQIEYV
-27 EFADSCLGEG
+27 DSSLGEG

-64 NAISNLYIFLFDSG
+64 NSISNLYIFLFDSG

-91 LLSSEDNV
+91 LLSSEANV
-99 KNSTVDCWYVANS
+99 LSSTDDCWYVANS
-112 STEGTPTQGCFKIKA
+112 STEGTPTKGCFKIKA
-127 SAGNNFKLYVI
+127 SAGSNFKLYVI

-186 MTGVKITEG
+186 MTGVIITANQTNE
-195 ETVLNSAEKPLKLD
+195 LNSSTSPLKLD
-209 RIDAKVRFVFKKGT
+209 RIDSKVRFVFKTGT

-229 QTIKSFEARQWK
+229 QKIKSFEARQWK

-265 AIDKYESYAPYFFET
+265 AIDQYESYAPYFFET

-290 STQEFSFYML
+290 TTQEFSFYML
-300 ENRQAPKKDSLTS
+300 ENRQTPKHDNFSS
-313 YNERS
+313 YNKRS
-318 LQSKTASGLN
+318 LQTKTASGQN
-328 QTVNVN
+328 QTVKVN
-334 YTSLHGENVDRSLRV
+334 YTSLHGEDVSRSLRV

-366 EMDLKNDAAGQTL
+366 EMDLVNDNAGQTL
-379 GADVQYLIHLGNWG
+379 GADVQYLIHLGNW
-393 SRTISNTGWKDD
+393 SSTISNT
-405 KYDNVTDFNTKRN
+405 VADFNTKRN

-427 NSVDNIRVEVETGA
+427 NSVNNIRVEVETGT

-446 GATGEVIIAKEEIAL
+446 GASGEVIIAKEEIAL

-514 IADSLDY
+514 IADGLDY

-526 RLNKQSQN
+526 RLNKQSAN
-534 KSYYADKRRKYTQ
+534 KSYYADTRRKYTQ
-547 RVFESKAIPQANLE
+547 RVFESKAIPQANPE

-593 SDYRNEVNKVFNA
+593 SDYRNEVNRVFNA

-612 VKNLSDF
+612 VENLSDF
-619 DSGLLEGG
+619 DSGLKEDG

-692 ITIQQHSIKS
+692 ITIQQQSIKS

-707 PSYDVLQTA
+707 PTYDALQTA
-716 WGLECTDEF
+716 WGLESIDEF
-725 SDQVKVY
+725 SDKVKVY

-737 YTDSGKNTADYNG
+737 SSDSGKNLDKYNG
-750 RANSVFEWDLAP
+750 RANSVFEWGLAPDGTTFETITDLAP
-762 EGETVGTITDIA
+762 
-774 SNVRW
+774 NVSW
-779 DKYIDYEV
+779 STYINYEV
-787 PNEVPLM
+787 PNDTPLM
-794 KGNYKSLRYFCMAR
+794 QDSYKSLRYFCMAR

-823 RWYLASIRQLVGLFV
+823 RWYLASIQQLVGLFV

-849 YYRTPEQKASN
+849 YYRTPAQKASN
-860 DKNDWYQFV
+860 EKNDWYQFV
-869 ISSTHNNNGGPDGSP
+869 ISSTHHSK
-884 DDGGPTVIWGQE
+884 GPTVIWGQE
-896 GLSTSSLYQSSRKW
+896 GLSTSSLYDSQDW
-910 ESSTVTAYGIRCVRN
+910 EKGVTAYGIRCVRN
-925 LGVDSNAPIKEAPDD
+925 LGIDSNAPIKEAPAD
-940 FLTKTENN
+940 FLTKTENAD

-998 TIGFATFQ
+998 PIGFAKFQ
-1006 ANIDA
+1006 ADIDA

-1032 AMINYY
+1032 AMMNYY
-1038 MGLGN
+1038 MDLSHK
-1043 YNLYSRTYW
+1043 LYSRTYW

-1057 TGKYGDT
+1057 
-1064 GKSGN
+1064 SGN
-1069 ANNIGFMRISNG
+1069 YGPKGKRNDANDIGFLRVDSG
-1081 NLTVDTG
+1081 NLTVDVSNT
-1088 TETRYARCVK
+1088 TQYARCVK

>member
-1 MLMKKKVLYIIALL
+1 MLMKQKILYIIALF
-15 VLLLSQSCVKEM
+15 VLLLSQSCVKQIEYV
-27 EFADSCLGEG
+27 DSSLGEG

-51 QVQTKATQNYNSE
+51 QVQTKSTQNYNSE

-91 LLSSEDNV
+91 LLSSEANV
-99 KNSTVDCWYVANS
+99 LSSTDDSWYVANS
-112 STEGTPTQGCFKIKA
+112 STASTPTKGCFKIKA
-127 SAGNNFKLYVI
+127 SSGNNFKLYVI

-160 ADLLKFKLVLNQES
+160 ADLLKFKLVLNQET

-186 MTGVKITEG
+186 ITGVTITAG
-195 ETVLNSAEKPLKLD
+195 QTNVLNNSAEKVLKLD
-209 RIDAKVRFVFKKGT
+209 RIDSKVRFVFKTGT

-229 QTIKSFEARQWK
+229 QKIKSFEARQWK
-241 VVNVPISSL
+241 VVNVPLTSF
-250 LVPQDTVAAVVPANA
+250 LVPQTTDAAVVPADA
-265 AIDKYESYAPYFFET
+265 TTDKYETYAPYFFET
-280 DWRNFEDYTT
+280 DWRNFEDYTKT
-290 STQEFSFYML
+290 TQEFSFYML
-300 ENRQAPKKDSLTS
+300 ENRQAPKNGSFTK

-328 QTVNVN
+328 QTVKVN

-349 FENANDFSTYVL
+349 FQNANDFSTYVL

-366 EMDLKNDAAGQTL
+366 EMKLENDAAGQTL
-379 GADVQYLIHLGNWG
+379 GADVQYLIHLGNW
-393 SRTISNTGWKDD
+393 SSTISGSGWAADT
-405 KYDNVTDFNTKRN
+405 YTNVTDFNTERN

-441 QENQP
+441 KENQP
-446 GATGEVIIAKEEIAL
+446 GASGEVIIAKEEIAL

-475 KNFVTVGSDGTV
+475 KNFVTVGGDGTV

-514 IADSLDY
+514 IADGLDY

-526 RLNKQSQN
+526 RLNKQYDN

-547 RVFESKAIPQANLE
+547 RVFESKAIPQANPE
-561 DDGSEGLYGRHNDG
+561 DDDTEGLYGYHNDG

-586 KDQVGKY
+586 KNQVGLY
-593 SDYRNEVNKVFNA
+593 TDYRNEVNRVFNS
-606 GGDPTT
+606 GGDITT
-612 VKNLSDF
+612 VVNKSDF
-619 DSGLLEGG
+619 DSGLLENG
-627 SSDPDGPK
+627 SRDPEGPK
-635 ICVTAFVDEYYYDE
+635 ICVTAFVDEYYYEE

-681 TDLEST
+681 IDLEST

-725 SDQVKVY
+725 SGQVKEY

-737 YTDSGKNTADYNG
+737 YSDSGKNTDKYNG
-750 RANSVFEWDLAP
+750 RANSVFEWGLAP
-762 EGETVGTITDIA
+762 SGTTVSTITDIA
-774 SNVRW
+774 PNVSW
-779 DKYIDYEV
+779 GTYINYEV
-787 PNEVPLM
+787 PNDTPLM
-794 KGNYKSLRYFCMAR
+794 QDSYKSLRYFCMAR

-823 RWYLASIRQLVGLFV
+823 RWYLASIQQLVGLFV

-849 YYRTPEQKASN
+849 YYRTPAQKASN
-860 DKNDWYQFV
+860 DENDWYQFV
-869 ISSTHNNNGGPDGSP
+869 ISSTNHTYGRGPI
-884 DDGGPTVIWGQE
+884 VIWGQE
-896 GLSTSSLYQSSRKW
+896 GLSTSSLYQSSYEW
-910 ESSTVTAYGIRCVRN
+910 PSSRNITAYGIRCVRN
-925 LGVDSNAPIKEAPDD
+925 LGIDSDAPIKEAPAD
-940 FLTKTENN
+940 FLTTTKNTD

-989 APDYTDFSS
+989 APGYTDFSS
-998 TIGFATFQ
+998 PIDFAIFQ

-1032 AMINYY
+1032 AMMNYY
-1038 MGLGN
+1038 MALGS

-1057 TGKYGDT
+1057 
-1064 GKSGN
+1064 SGN
-1069 ANNIGFMRISNG
+1069 YGPNGKRNDANDIGFLRLGSG
-1081 NLTVDTG
+1081 NLTVAT
-1088 TETRYARCVK
+1088 TNKAQYARCVK

>member
-1 MLMKKKVLYIIALL
+1 MLMKKKVVYIITLF

-27 EFADSCLGEG
+27 VFADSCLGEG

-51 QVQTKATQNYNSE
+51 QVQTKSTQNYNSE
-64 NAISNLYIFLFDSG
+64 NAISNLYIFLFDGS

-91 LLSSEDNV
+91 LLSSEANV
-99 KNSTVDCWYVANS
+99 MSSTDDCWYVANS
-112 STEGTPTQGCFKIKA
+112 STAGTPTKGCFKIKA
-127 SAGNNFKLYVI
+127 SAGNDFKLYVI

-174 VNRNINFPMLGS
+174 INRNINFPMLGS
-186 MTGVKITEG
+186 IKEVSIKAEQTN
-195 ETVLNSAEKPLKLD
+195 VLNSSENALELD
-209 RIDAKVRFVFKKGT
+209 RIDSKVRFVFKTGT

-229 QTIKSFEARQWK
+229 QRIRSFEARQWK
-241 VVNVPISSL
+241 VVNVPISSFL
-250 LVPQDTVAAVVPANA
+250 MPQSSDATVVPADA
-265 AIDKYESYAPYFFET
+265 TTDQYESYAPYFFET

-290 STQEFSFYML
+290 TTQEFSFYML
-300 ENRQAPKKDSLTS
+300 ENRQPPKNASFTS
-313 YNERS
+313 YNDRS
-318 LQSKTASGLN
+318 RQTKMASGQN
-328 QTVNVN
+328 QIVKVN
-334 YTSLHGENVDRSLRV
+334 YTSLHGEDVSRSLRV
-349 FENANDFSTYVL
+349 FDNANDFSTYVL

-366 EMDLKNDAAGQTL
+366 EMDLVQDDAGQTL
-379 GADVQYLIHLGNWG
+379 GADVQYLIHLGDW
-393 SRTISNTGWKDD
+393 SSTISNTGWADD
-405 KYDNVTDFNTKRN
+405 TYTNVADFNTNRN

-427 NSVDNIRVEVETGA
+427 NSVNNIRVEVETGTK
-441 QENQP
+441 ENQP

-475 KNFVTVGSDGTV
+475 KNFLTVGGDGTV

-534 KSYYADKRRKYTQ
+534 KSYYADRRRKYTQ

-561 DDGSEGLYGRHNDG
+561 DDGTEGLYGYHNDG
-575 CMDIIQLVQYI
+575 CMDIIHLVTYI
-586 KDQVGKY
+586 KNQVEKY
-593 SDYRNEVNKVFNA
+593 TDYRNEVNRVFNA
-606 GGDPTT
+606 GGDTTT
-612 VKNLSDF
+612 VVNHSDF
-619 DSGLLEGG
+619 DSGLKEDG
-627 SSDPDGPK
+627 SRDAEGPK

-707 PSYDVLQTA
+707 PSYDELQTA
-716 WGLECTDEF
+716 WGLESIDEF
-725 SDQVKVY
+725 SDKVKDY
-732 NVGGG
+732 NVGRD
-737 YTDSGKNTADYNG
+737 YSDSGNNTDKYNG
-750 RANSVFEWDLAP
+750 RANSVFEWRLAP
-762 EGETVGTITDIA
+762 SGTTVSTITNLVPDA
-774 SNVRW
+774 SW
-779 DKYIDYEV
+779 GTYIDYEV

-794 KGNYKSLRYFCMAR
+794 KGDYKSLRYFCMAR
-808 NRDNNGNGKIERDEV
+808 NRDNNGNGTIERDEV
-823 RWYLASIRQLVGLFV
+823 RWYLASIQQLVGLFV

-869 ISSTHNNNGGPDGSP
+869 ISSTHNTN
-884 DDGGPTVIWGQE
+884 GGPTVIWAQE
-896 GLSTSSLYQSSRKW
+896 GLSTSSLKDSQTWKTSSG
-910 ESSTVTAYGIRCVRN
+910 VTSYGIRCVRN
-925 LGVDSNAPIKEAPDD
+925 LGVGSDAPINEAPDD
-940 FLTKTENN
+940 FLVMNENADR
-948 GSVTFEATHLNAAA
+948 SVTFEATHLNAAA

-977 SSANRLYKRFEV
+977 SSTNRLYKRFEV
-989 APDYTDFSS
+989 APTYTDFSS
-998 TIGFATFQ
+998 AIGFAKFQ
-1006 ANIDA
+1006 EDIDA

-1032 AMINYY
+1032 SMMNYY
-1038 MGLGN
+1038 MNLGS

-1057 TGKYGDT
+1057 TGNYGPS
-1064 GKSGN
+1064 GKSDN

-1081 NLTVDTG
+1081 NLTVDTE
-1088 TETRYARCVK
+1088 TTTRYARCVK

>member
-1 MLMKKKVLYIIALL
+1 MLMKQKILYIIALF
-15 VLLLSQSCVKEM
+15 VLLLSQSCVKQIEYV
-27 EFADSCLGEG
+27 DSSLGEG

-51 QVQTKATQNYNSE
+51 QVQTKSTQNYNSE

-91 LLSSEDNV
+91 LLSSEANV
-99 KNSTVDCWYVANS
+99 LSSTDDSWYVANS
-112 STEGTPTQGCFKIKA
+112 STASTPTKGCFKIKA
-127 SAGNNFKLYVI
+127 SSGNNFKLYVI

-160 ADLLKFKLVLNQES
+160 ADLLKFKLVLNQET

-186 MTGVKITEG
+186 ITGVTITAG
-195 ETVLNSAEKPLKLD
+195 QTNVLNNSAEKVLKLD
-209 RIDAKVRFVFKKGT
+209 RIDSKVRFVFKTGT

-229 QTIKSFEARQWK
+229 QRIKSFEARQWK
-241 VVNVPISSL
+241 VVNVPITSF
-250 LVPQDTVAAVVPANA
+250 LVPQTSDATVVPADA
-265 AIDKYESYAPYFFET
+265 TTDQYENYAPYFFET
-280 DWRNFEDYTT
+280 DWRNFEDYTKT
-290 STQEFSFYML
+290 TQEFSFYML
-300 ENRQAPKKDSLTS
+300 ENRQTPKNDEFD
-313 YNERS
+313 YQERS
-318 LQSKTASGLN
+318 LQRKTASGLN

-334 YTSLHGENVDRSLRV
+334 YTSLHGENVNKTLRV
-349 FENANDFSTYVL
+349 FQNANDFSTYVL

-366 EMDLKNDAAGQTL
+366 EMDLVNDNAGQTL
-379 GADVQYLIHLGNWG
+379 GADVQYLIHLGNW
-393 SRTISNTGWKDD
+393 SSTISNTKWEDD
-405 KYDNVTDFNTKRN
+405 TYTNVADYNTQRN

-475 KNFVTVGSDGTV
+475 KNFVTVGGDGTV

-514 IADSLDY
+514 IADGLDY

-526 RLNKQSQN
+526 RLNKQSEN

-547 RVFESKAIPQANLE
+547 RVFESKAIPQSNLE
-561 DDGSEGLYGRHNDG
+561 DDGTVGLYGYHNDG

-586 KDQVGKY
+586 KNQVGLY
-593 SDYRNEVNKVFNA
+593 SEYRNEVNRVFNA
-606 GGDPTT
+606 GGNPTT
-612 VKNLSDF
+612 VVNKSDF
-619 DSGLLEGG
+619 DSGLLENG
-627 SSDPDGPK
+627 SRDPDGPK
-635 ICVTAFVDEYYYDE
+635 ICVTAFVDEYYYEE

-681 TDLEST
+681 IDLEST

-725 SDQVKVY
+725 SDQVKKY
-732 NVGGG
+732 NVNG
-737 YTDSGKNTADYNG
+737 TSSDSGNNTDQYNG
-750 RANSVFEWDLAP
+750 RANSVFEWGLAP
-762 EGETVGTITDIA
+762 SGTTVSTITDIA
-774 SNVRW
+774 SNVSW
-779 DKYIDYEV
+779 GTYINYEV

-794 KGNYKSLRYFCMAR
+794 QDDYKSLRYFCMAR
-808 NRDNNGNGKIERDEV
+808 NRDNNGNGKIEKDEV
-823 RWYLASIRQLVGLFV
+823 RWYLASIQQLVGLFV

-849 YYRTPEQKASN
+849 YYRTPEQKAMD
-860 DKNDWYQFV
+860 DKNEWYQFV
-869 ISSTHNNNGGPDGSP
+869 ISSTHNKSGGGPI
-884 DDGGPTVIWGQE
+884 VIWGQE
-896 GLSTSSLYQSSRKW
+896 GLSTSSLHQSLTWKVSAD
-910 ESSTVTAYGIRCVRN
+910 VTAYGIRCVRN
-925 LGVDSNAPIKEAPDD
+925 LGVDSDADINEAPAD
-940 FLTKTENN
+940 FLTKTENVD

-977 SSANRLYKRFEV
+977 SSSNRLYKRFEV
-989 APDYTDFSS
+989 APNYTDFSS

-1006 ANIDA
+1006 ADIDA

-1032 AMINYY
+1032 AMMNYY
-1038 MGLGN
+1038 MDLGSN
-1043 YNLYSRTYW
+1043 NLYSRTYW

-1057 TGKYGDT
+1057 
-1064 GKSGN
+1064 SGN
-1069 ANNIGFMRISNG
+1069 YGPNGKRDDANDIGFLRVDSG
-1081 NLTVDTG
+1081 NLTVAAG
-1088 TETRYARCVK
+1088 TTTQYARCVK

>member
-1 MLMKKKVLYIIALL
+1 MLMKKNVIYIIALF
-15 VLLLSQSCVKEM
+15 VLLLSQSCVKEI

-37 EGWLYVNFGPQELI
+37 EGWLYVNFGPKELI

-91 LLSSEDNV
+91 LLSSEANV
-99 KNSTVDCWYVANS
+99 LSSTDDSWYVANS
-112 STEGTPTQGCFKIKA
+112 STADTPTKGCFKIKA
-127 SAGNNFKLYVI
+127 SAGNNFELYVI

-155 SVATE
+155 SVATK
-160 ADLLKFKLVLNQES
+160 ADLFKFKLVLNQES
-174 VNRNINFPMLGS
+174 VNRNINFPMFGS
-186 MTGVKITEG
+186 MTGVTITAG
-195 ETVLNSAEKPLKLD
+195 ATNKLNSSTSPLKLD
-209 RIDAKVRFVFKKGT
+209 RIDSKVRFVFRTGT

-229 QTIKSFEARQWK
+229 QKIKSFEARQWK
-241 VVNVPISSL
+241 VVNVPLTSF
-250 LVPQDTVAAVVPANA
+250 LVPQTTDAAVVPADA
-265 AIDKYESYAPYFFET
+265 TTDKYENYAPYFFET
-280 DWRNFEDYTT
+280 DWRNFEDYTKT
-290 STQEFSFYML
+290 TQEFSFYML
-300 ENRQAPKKDSLTS
+300 ENRQTPKNASITS

-318 LQSKTASGLN
+318 LQRKTASGLN

-334 YTSLHGENVDRSLRV
+334 YTSLHGENVNKTLRV
-349 FENANDFSTYVL
+349 FQNANDFSTYVL

-366 EMDLKNDAAGQTL
+366 EMDLVNDNAGQTL
-379 GADVQYLIHLGNWG
+379 GADVQYLIHLGDWN
-393 SRTISNTGWKDD
+393 SNISASGWAADT
-405 KYDNVTDFNTKRN
+405 YTNVADFNTQRN

-475 KNFVTVGSDGTV
+475 KHFVTVGGDGTV

-547 RVFESKAIPQANLE
+547 RVFESKAIPQANPE
-561 DDGSEGLYGRHNDG
+561 DDGTEGLYGYHNDG
-575 CMDIIQLVQYI
+575 CMDIIHLVQYI
-586 KDQVGKY
+586 KNQVELY
-593 SDYRNEVNKVFNA
+593 TDYRNEVNRVFNA
-606 GGDPTT
+606 GGDTTT
-612 VKNLSDF
+612 VENRSDF
-619 DSGLLEGG
+619 DSGLMEDG
-627 SSDPDGPK
+627 SRDAEGPK

-692 ITIQQHSIKS
+692 ITIQQRSIKS

-737 YTDSGKNTADYNG
+737 SSDSGYNTDKYNG
-750 RANSVFEWDLAP
+750 RANSVFEWGLAP
-762 EGETVGTITDIA
+762 SGTTVSTITDLSDA
-774 SNVRW
+774 SW
-779 DKYIDYEV
+779 GTYINYEV

-794 KGNYKSLRYFCMAR
+794 KDAYKSLRYFCMAR
-808 NRDNNGNGKIERDEV
+808 NRDNNGNGKIEKNEV
-823 RWYLASIRQLVGLFV
+823 RWYLASIQQLVGLFV

-869 ISSTHNNNGGPDGSP
+869 ISSTHNTSGGGPI
-884 DDGGPTVIWGQE
+884 VIWGQE
-896 GLSTSSLYQSSRKW
+896 GLSTSSLNDSQNW
-910 ESSTVTAYGIRCVRN
+910 EKGVTAYGIRCVRN
-925 LGVDSNAPIKEAPDD
+925 LGIDSNAPINEAPAD
-940 FLTKTENN
+940 FLTKTENDD

-989 APDYTDFSS
+989 APEYTDFSS
-998 TIGFATFQ
+998 EIPFATFQ
-1006 ANIDA
+1006 ADIDA

-1032 AMINYY
+1032 AMMNYY
-1038 MGLGN
+1038 MEGLS

-1057 TGKYGDT
+1057 SGNYGPTGKRN
-1064 GKSGN
+1064 K
-1069 ANNIGFMRISNG
+1069 ANDIGFIRLENK
-1081 NLTVDTG
+1081 NLTVDASNRTQ
-1088 TETRYARCVK
+1088 YARCVK

>member
-1 MLMKKKVLYIIALL
+1 MLMKKNVLYIIALF

-37 EGWLYVNFGPQELI
+37 EGWLYVNFGPKELI

-91 LLSSEDNV
+91 LLSSEANV
-99 KNSTVDCWYVANS
+99 LSSTDDCWYVANS
-112 STEGTPTQGCFKIKA
+112 STAGTPTKGCFKIKA
-127 SAGNNFKLYVI
+127 SAGNNFELYVI

-155 SVATE
+155 SVATK
-160 ADLLKFKLVLNQES
+160 ADLFKFKLVLNQES
-174 VNRNINFPMLGS
+174 VNRNINFPMFGS
-186 MTGVKITEG
+186 MTGVTITAG
-195 ETVLNSAEKPLKLD
+195 ATNKLNSSTSPLKLD
-209 RIDAKVRFVFKKGT
+209 RIDSKVRFVFKTGT

-229 QTIKSFEARQWK
+229 QKIKSFEARQWK
-241 VVNVPISSL
+241 VVNVPLTSF
-250 LVPQDTVAAVVPANA
+250 LVPQTTDAAVVPADA
-265 AIDKYESYAPYFFET
+265 TTDKYETYAPYFFET
-280 DWRNFEDYTT
+280 DWRNFEDYTKT
-290 STQEFSFYML
+290 TQEFSFYML
-300 ENRQAPKKDSLTS
+300 ENRQAPKNNEFDS
-313 YNERS
+313 YQKRS
-318 LQSKTASGLN
+318 LQKKTASGLN
-328 QTVNVN
+328 QTVKVN

-379 GADVQYLIHLGNWG
+379 GADVQYLIHLGDW
-393 SRTISNTGWKDD
+393 SSTISNTGGWDKDTYD
-405 KYDNVTDFNTKRN
+405 KFADFNTKRN

-441 QENQP
+441 KENQP

-475 KNFVTVGSDGTV
+475 KNFVTVGGDGTV

-526 RLNKQSQN
+526 RLNKQSDN

-547 RVFESKAIPQANLE
+547 RVFESKAIPQANPE
-561 DDGSEGLYGRHNDG
+561 DDGTEGLYGYHNDG

-586 KDQVGKY
+586 KNQVGLY
-593 SDYRNEVNKVFNA
+593 TDYRNEVNRVSNS

-612 VKNLSDF
+612 VVNKSDF
-619 DSGLLEGG
+619 DSGLLENGR
-627 SSDPDGPK
+627 DPEGPK

-681 TDLEST
+681 IDLEST

-732 NVGGG
+732 NNVGGG
-737 YTDSGKNTADYNG
+737 YSDSGKNTDKYNG
-750 RANSVFEWDLAP
+750 RANSVFEWGLAP
-762 EGETVGTITDIA
+762 SGTTVSTITDIA
-774 SNVRW
+774 SSVRW

-808 NRDNNGNGKIERDEV
+808 NRDNNGNGKIEKNEV
-823 RWYLASIRQLVGLFV
+823 RWYLASIQQLVGLFV
-838 GNGVVQQSARL
+838 GNGVIQQSARL

-860 DKNDWYQFV
+860 DMNDWYQFV
-869 ISSTHNNNGGPDGSP
+869 ISSTNHSVG
-884 DDGGPTVIWGQE
+884 GGPTVIWGQE
-896 GLSTSSLYQSSRKW
+896 GLSTSSLYQSSQQW
-910 ESSTVTAYGIRCVRN
+910 ESSRDVTAYGIRCVRN
-925 LGVDSNAPIKEAPDD
+925 LGVDSDADINKAPAD
-940 FLTKTENN
+940 FLTKTENAD

-989 APDYTDFSS
+989 APKITDFS
-998 TIGFATFQ
+998 TDIPFATFQ
-1006 ANIDA
+1006 EDIDA

-1032 AMINYY
+1032 AIMNYY
-1038 MGLGN
+1038 MDLGSN
-1043 YNLYSRTYW
+1043 NLYSRTYW

-1057 TGKYGDT
+1057 SGNYGPTGKR
-1064 GKSGN
+1064 N
-1069 ANNIGFMRISNG
+1069 QANDIGFIRLKNK
-1081 NLTVDTG
+1081 NLTVDASNSNRTK
-1088 TETRYARCVK
+1088 YARCVK

>member
-27 EFADSCLGEG
+27 EFVDSCLGEG

-91 LLSSEDNV
+91 LLSSEANV
-99 KNSTVDCWYVANS
+99 LNSTDDCWYVANS
-112 STEGTPTQGCFKIKA
+112 SIVDTPTKGCFKIKA
-127 SAGNNFKLYVI
+127 SAGNNFELYVI

-155 SVATE
+155 SVATK
-160 ADLLKFKLVLNQES
+160 ADLLKFKLVLNQET

-186 MTGVKITEG
+186 MKGVTITAGATNE
-195 ETVLNSAEKPLKLD
+195 LNDTSTPLKLD
-209 RIDAKVRFVFKKGT
+209 RIDSKVRFVFKTGK

-229 QTIKSFEARQWK
+229 QKIKSFEARQWK
-241 VVNVPISSL
+241 VVNVPLTSYL
-250 LVPQDTVAAVVPANA
+250 MPQASDATVVPANA
-265 AIDKYESYAPYFFET
+265 TTDQYETYAPSFFET
-280 DWRNFEDYTT
+280 DWRNFEDYTDT
-290 STQEFSFYML
+290 TQEFSFYML
-300 ENRQAPKKDSLTS
+300 ENRQAPKNGSFTN

-318 LQSKTASGLN
+318 LQSKTASGQN
-328 QTVNVN
+328 QTVKVN

-349 FENANDFSTYVL
+349 FKNANDFSTYVL

-366 EMDLKNDAAGQTL
+366 EMDLVNDNAGQTL
-379 GADVQYLIHLGNWG
+379 GADVQYLIHLGDWSSNISG
-393 SRTISNTGWKDD
+393 SGWADDTYTNVADYNTQ
-405 KYDNVTDFNTKRN
+405 RN

-475 KNFVTVGSDGTV
+475 KNFVTVGGDGTV

-526 RLNKQSQN
+526 RLNKQSAN

-547 RVFESKAIPQANLE
+547 RVFESKAFPQANPE
-561 DDGSEGLYGRHNDG
+561 DDGTDGLYGNHNDG
-575 CMDIIQLVQYI
+575 CMDIIQLVQYM
-586 KDQVGKY
+586 KNQVGLY
-593 SDYRNEVNKVFNA
+593 TDYRNELNSVSNS
-606 GGDPTT
+606 GGDITT
-612 VKNLSDF
+612 VVNRSDF
-619 DSGLLEGG
+619 DSGLKEDG
-627 SSDPDGPK
+627 STDPDGPK

-681 TDLEST
+681 IDLEST

-725 SDQVKVY
+725 SDQVTEY

-737 YTDSGKNTADYNG
+737 SSDSGKNTDNYNG
-750 RANSVFEWDLAP
+750 RANSVFEWGLAP
-762 EGETVGTITDIA
+762 KGETVSTITDIK
-774 SNVRW
+774 NVSW
-779 DKYIDYEV
+779 GTYINYEV
-787 PNEVPLM
+787 PNDVPLM
-794 KGNYKSLRYFCMAR
+794 QAGYKSLRYFCMAR
-808 NRDNNGNGKIERDEV
+808 NRDNNGNGKIEKNEV
-823 RWYLASIRQLVGLFV
+823 RWYLASIQQLVGLFV

-869 ISSTHNNNGGPDGSP
+869 ISSTHNTSGGGPI
-884 DDGGPTVIWGQE
+884 VIWGQE
-896 GLSTSSLYQSSRKW
+896 GLSTSSLNDSQNW
-910 ESSTVTAYGIRCVRN
+910 EKGVTAYGIRCVRN
-925 LGVDSNAPIKEAPDD
+925 LGIDSNAPINEAPAD

-977 SSANRLYKRFEV
+977 SSSNRLYKRFEV
-989 APDYTDFSS
+989 APTYTNFSS
-998 TIGFATFQ
+998 NIPFAKFQ
-1006 ANIDA
+1006 ADIDA

-1032 AMINYY
+1032 AMMNYY
-1038 MGLGN
+1038 MDLGD

-1057 TGKYGDT
+1057 SGNYGPTGKRN
-1064 GKSGN
+1064 K
-1069 ANNIGFMRISNG
+1069 ANDIGFIRIKNK
-1081 NLTVDTG
+1081 NITVDASNT
-1088 TETRYARCVK
+1088 TQYARCVK

>member
-1 MLMKKKVLYIIALL
+1 MLMKKKVLYIIALF

-64 NAISNLYIFLFDSG
+64 NAISNLYIFLFDDS

-91 LLSSEDNV
+91 LLSSEANV
-99 KNSTVDCWYVANS
+99 MSSTDDCWYVANS
-112 STEGTPTQGCFKIKA
+112 STVGTPTKGCFKIKA
-127 SAGNNFKLYVI
+127 SAGNNFELYVI

-155 SVATE
+155 SVATK

-174 VNRNINFPMLGS
+174 INRNINFPMLGS
-186 MTGVKITEG
+186 IKGVTITAEQ
-195 ETVLNSAEKPLKLD
+195 TNVLNSSENALELD
-209 RIDAKVRFVFKKGT
+209 RIDSKVRFVFKTGT

-229 QTIKSFEARQWK
+229 QRIRSFEARQWK
-241 VVNVPISSL
+241 VVNVPISSFL
-250 LVPQDTVAAVVPANA
+250 MPQSSDATVVPADA
-265 AIDKYESYAPYFFET
+265 TTDLYESYAPYFFET

-290 STQEFSFYML
+290 TTQEFSFYML
-300 ENRQAPKKDSLTS
+300 ENRQPPKHADFTS
-313 YNERS
+313 YNDRS
-318 LQSKTASGLN
+318 RQTKMASGQN
-328 QTVNVN
+328 QIVKVN
-334 YTSLHGENVDRSLRV
+334 YTSLHGEDVSRSLRV
-349 FENANDFSTYVL
+349 FKNANDFSTYVL

-366 EMDLKNDAAGQTL
+366 EMDLVNDNAGQTL
-379 GADVQYLIHLGNWG
+379 GADVQYLIHLGDW
-393 SRTISNTGWKDD
+393 SREISGPGWADYNTQ
-405 KYDNVTDFNTKRN
+405 RN

-427 NSVDNIRVEVETGA
+427 NSVNNIRVEVETGTK
-441 QENQP
+441 ENQP

-475 KNFVTVGSDGTV
+475 KNFLTVGGDGTV

-526 RLNKQSQN
+526 RLNKQSDN
-534 KSYYADKRRKYTQ
+534 KSYYADRRRKYTQ
-547 RVFESKAIPQANLE
+547 RVFESKAIPQANPE

-586 KDQVGKY
+586 KDQVGLY
-593 SDYRNEVNKVFNA
+593 ADYRNEVNRVFNA
-606 GGDPTT
+606 GGDTTT
-612 VKNLSDF
+612 VVNRSDF
-619 DSGLLEGG
+619 DSGLKEDG
-627 SSDPDGPK
+627 SRDAEGPK

-707 PSYDVLQTA
+707 PSYDELQTA

-808 NRDNNGNGKIERDEV
+808 NRDNNGNGTIERDEV
-823 RWYLASIRQLVGLFV
+823 RWYLASIQQLVGLFV

-849 YYRTPEQKASN
+849 YYRTPAQKASN

-869 ISSTHNNNGGPDGSP
+869 ISSTHNTN
-884 DDGGPTVIWGQE
+884 GGPTVIWAQE
-896 GLSTSSLYQSSRKW
+896 GLSTSSLSQSQSFP
-910 ESSTVTAYGIRCVRN
+910 SSSGVTSYGIRCVRN
-925 LGVDSNAPIKEAPDD
+925 LGVDSNADINEAPAD
-940 FLTKTENN
+940 FLTKTGNDD

-989 APDYTDFSS
+989 APTYTDFSS
-998 TIGFATFQ
+998 NIGFATFQ
-1006 ANIDA
+1006 ADIDA

-1032 AMINYY
+1032 AMMNYY
-1038 MGLGN
+1038 MKHLD

-1057 TGKYGDT
+1057 
-1064 GKSGN
+1064 SGN
-1069 ANNIGFMRISNG
+1069 YGPAGKRNQANDIGFLRLSSSG
-1081 NLTVDTG
+1081 NLTVDASNT
-1088 TETRYARCVK
+1088 TRYARCVK

>member
-1 MLMKKKVLYIIALL
+1 MLMKKKVLYIIALF
-15 VLLLSQSCVKEM
+15 VLLLSQSCVKQLEYV
-27 EFADSCLGEG
+27 DSSLGEG

-78 GNKLYGKWLTSSS
+78 GNKLYGKWLTSST
-91 LLSSEDNV
+91 LLSSEANV
-99 KNSTVDCWYVANS
+99 LSSTDDCWYVANS
-112 STEGTPTQGCFKIKA
+112 STAGTPTKGCFKIKA
-127 SAGNNFKLYVI
+127 SAGNNFELYVI

-155 SVATE
+155 SVATK
-160 ADLLKFKLVLNQES
+160 ADLLKFKLVLNQET

-186 MTGVKITEG
+186 MKGVTIKAGATNK
-195 ETVLNSAEKPLKLD
+195 LNNTSNPLKLD
-209 RIDAKVRFVFKKGT
+209 RIDSKVRFVFKTGT

-229 QTIKSFEARQWK
+229 QKIKSFEARQWK
-241 VVNVPISSL
+241 VVNVPLTSFL
-250 LVPQDTVAAVVPANA
+250 MPQASDATVVPADA
-265 AIDKYESYAPYFFET
+265 TTDKYENYAPYFFET

-290 STQEFSFYML
+290 TTQEFSFYML
-300 ENRQAPKKDSLTS
+300 ENRQAPKNDKFDS
-313 YNERS
+313 YQKRS
-318 LQSKTASGLN
+318 LQRKTASGLN
-328 QTVNVN
+328 QTVKVN

-349 FENANDFSTYVL
+349 FQNANDFSTYVL

-366 EMDLKNDAAGQTL
+366 EMDLVNDNAGQTL
-379 GADVQYLIHLGNWG
+379 GADVQYLIHLGDW
-393 SRTISNTGWKDD
+393 SSTISNTGWSDD
-405 KYDNVTDFNTKRN
+405 TYTKFADFNTQRN

-475 KNFVTVGSDGTV
+475 KNFVTVGGDGTV

-502 GEGAPKKINGID
+502 GEGTPKKINGID

-526 RLNKQSQN
+526 RLNKQSAN
-534 KSYYADKRRKYTQ
+534 NSYYADKRRKYTQ
-547 RVFESKAIPQANLE
+547 RVFESKAFPQANRE
-561 DDGSEGLYGRHNDG
+561 DDGTEGLYGYHNDG

-586 KDQVGKY
+586 KDQVGLY
-593 SDYRNEVNKVFNA
+593 ADYRNEVNTLFHAGKDTTKVVNH
-606 GGDPTT
+606 
-612 VKNLSDF
+612 SDF
-619 DSGLLEGG
+619 DSGLLENG
-627 SSDPDGPK
+627 SRDPDGPK

-707 PSYDVLQTA
+707 PSYDKLQTA

-725 SDQVKVY
+725 SDQVTEY

-737 YTDSGKNTADYNG
+737 SSDSGKNTDNYNG
-750 RANSVFEWDLAP
+750 RANSVFEWGLAP
-762 EGETVGTITDIA
+762 PGKKVSDITDIK
-774 SNVRW
+774 NVSW
-779 DKYIDYEV
+779 GTYINYEV
-787 PNEVPLM
+787 PNDVPLM
-794 KGNYKSLRYFCMAR
+794 QNGFKSLRYFCMAR
-808 NRDNNGNGKIERDEV
+808 NRDNNGNGTIEKDEV
-823 RWYLASIRQLVGLFV
+823 RWYLASIQQLVGLFV

-849 YYRTPEQKASN
+849 YYRTPEQKARD
-860 DKNDWYQFV
+860 DKNEWYQFV
-869 ISSTHNNNGGPDGSP
+869 ISSTHNTSGGGPI
-884 DDGGPTVIWGQE
+884 VIWGQE
-896 GLSTSSLYQSSRKW
+896 GLSTSSLNDSQNW
-910 ESSTVTAYGIRCVRN
+910 EKGVTAYGIRCVRN
-925 LGVDSNAPIKEAPDD
+925 LGIDSNAPINEAPAD
-940 FLTKTENN
+940 FLTQTKNAD
-948 GSVTFEATHLNAAA
+948 GSYTFEATHLNAAA

-998 TIGFATFQ
+998 PIGFAKFQ
-1006 ANIDA
+1006 ADIDA

-1032 AMINYY
+1032 AMMNYY
-1038 MGLGN
+1038 MNLGE

-1057 TGKYGDT
+1057 SGNYGPTGKR
-1064 GKSGN
+1064 KQ
-1069 ANNIGFMRISNG
+1069 ANDIGFIRLKNK
-1081 NLTVDTG
+1081 NLTVDASSSNT
-1088 TETRYARCVK
+1088 TQYARCVK

>member
-1 MLMKKKVLYIIALL
+1 MLMKQKILYIIALF
-15 VLLLSQSCVKEM
+15 VLLLSQSCVKQIEYV
-27 EFADSCLGEG
+27 DSSLGEG

-64 NAISNLYIFLFDSG
+64 NSISNLYIFLFDSG

-91 LLSSEDNV
+91 LLSSEANV
-99 KNSTVDCWYVANS
+99 QSSTDDCWYVANS
-112 STEGTPTQGCFKIKA
+112 STAGTPTKGCFKIKA
-127 SAGNNFKLYVI
+127 SAGGPFSLYVI

-155 SVATE
+155 SVATKD
-160 ADLLKFKLVLNQES
+160 DLLKFKLVLNQES

-186 MTGVKITEG
+186 ITEVNIKAG
-195 ETVLNSAEKPLKLD
+195 ETNALNSLLKLD
-209 RIDAKVRFVFKKGT
+209 RIDAKVRFVFKTGT

-229 QTIKSFEARQWK
+229 QQIRSFEARQWK

-265 AIDKYESYAPYFFET
+265 AIDQYESYAPYFFET

-290 STQEFSFYML
+290 TTQEFSFYML
-300 ENRQAPKKDSLTS
+300 ENRQTPKNDKFDS
-313 YNERS
+313 YQKRS
-318 LQSKTASGLN
+318 LQRKTASGLN

-366 EMDLKNDAAGQTL
+366 EMDLVNDDAGQTL
-379 GADVQYLIHLGNWG
+379 GADVQYLIHLGDW
-393 SRTISNTGWKDD
+393 SSTISNTGGWEDD
-405 KYDNVTDFNTKRN
+405 IYTIFADFNTKRN

-427 NSVDNIRVEVETGA
+427 NSVNNIRVEVETGN

-446 GATGEVIIAKEEIAL
+446 GASGEVIIAKEEIAL

-475 KNFVTVGSDGTV
+475 KNFLTVGGDGTV

-526 RLNKQSQN
+526 RLNKQFDN
-534 KSYYADKRRKYTQ
+534 KSYYADRRRKYTQ
-547 RVFESKAIPQANLE
+547 RVFESKAIPQANPE

-586 KDQVGKY
+586 KDQVGLY
-593 SDYRNEVNKVFNA
+593 ADYRNEVNSLFHAGKDTTKV
-606 GGDPTT
+606 
-612 VKNLSDF
+612 VNLSDF

-707 PSYDVLQTA
+707 PSYDELQTA

-808 NRDNNGNGKIERDEV
+808 NRDNNGNGKIEKNEV
-823 RWYLASIRQLVGLFV
+823 RWYLASIQQLVGLFV

-849 YYRTPEQKASN
+849 YYRTPEQKAS
-860 DKNDWYQFV
+860 DDMNDWYQFV
-869 ISSTHNNNGGPDGSP
+869 ISSTNHSVG
-884 DDGGPTVIWGQE
+884 GGPTVIWGQE
-896 GLSTSSLYQSSRKW
+896 GLSTSSLSDSKSW
-910 ESSTVTAYGIRCVRN
+910 ASGVTAYGIRCVRN
-925 LGVDSNAPIKEAPDD
+925 LGIDSNADINKAPAD

-948 GSVTFEATHLNAAA
+948 DGSVTFEATHLNAAA

-989 APDYTDFSS
+989 APTYTDFSS
-998 TIGFATFQ
+998 NIPFATFH
-1006 ANIDA
+1006 ADIDA

-1032 AMINYY
+1032 AMMNYY
-1038 MGLGN
+1038 MNLGS

-1057 TGKYGDT
+1057 TGNYGPD
-1064 GKSGN
+1064 GKSGKE
-1069 ANNIGFMRISNG
+1069 NNIGFMRISNG

-1088 TETRYARCVK
+1088 TQTQYARCVK
-1098 DIRMN
+1098 DIRLN

>member
-27 EFADSCLGEG
+27 EFAESCLGEG

-78 GNKLYGKWLTSSS
+78 GNKLYGKWLTSST
-91 LLSSEDNV
+91 LLSSAENV
-99 KNSTVDCWYVANS
+99 LNSTDDCWYVANS
-112 STEGTPTQGCFKIKA
+112 STALTPTKGCFKIKA

-160 ADLLKFKLVLNQES
+160 ADLLKFKLVLNQET

-186 MTGVKITEG
+186 MTGVTITAGATNE
-195 ETVLNSAEKPLKLD
+195 LNDTSDPLKLD
-209 RIDAKVRFVFKKGT
+209 RIDSKVRFVFKTGT

-229 QTIKSFEARQWK
+229 QRIKSFEARQWK
-241 VVNVPISSL
+241 VVNVPLTSYL
-250 LVPQDTVAAVVPANA
+250 MPQASDATVVPK
-265 AIDKYESYAPYFFET
+265 DETTDQYESYAPYFFET

-290 STQEFSFYML
+290 ETQEFSFYML
-300 ENRQAPKKDSLTS
+300 ENRQTPKNGSFTK

-328 QTVNVN
+328 QTVKVN

-349 FENANDFSTYVL
+349 FKNANDFSTYVL

-366 EMDLKNDAAGQTL
+366 EMDLVNDNAGQTL
-379 GADVQYLIHLGNWG
+379 GADVQYLIHLGDWSSNISG
-393 SRTISNTGWKDD
+393 SGWADDTYTNVADYNTQ
-405 KYDNVTDFNTKRN
+405 RN

-441 QENQP
+441 RENQP

-475 KNFVTVGSDGTV
+475 KNFVTVGGDGTV

-526 RLNKQSQN
+526 RLNKQSAN
-534 KSYYADKRRKYTQ
+534 KSYYADKRRKYTK
-547 RVFESKAIPQANLE
+547 RVFESKAFPQANPE
-561 DDGSEGLYGRHNDG
+561 DDGTDGLYGYHNDG
-575 CMDIIQLVQYI
+575 CMDIIQLVQYM
-586 KDQVGKY
+586 KNQVGLY
-593 SDYRNEVNKVFNA
+593 TDYRNELNSVSNSGGDITTVVNK
-606 GGDPTT
+606 
-612 VKNLSDF
+612 SDF
-619 DSGLLEGG
+619 DSGLLENG
-627 SSDPDGPK
+627 SRDPDGPK

-664 VNQDDRTMHIL
+664 VNQDDRSMHIL

-681 TDLEST
+681 IDLEST

-716 WGLECTDEF
+716 WGLEVTDEF
-725 SDQVKVY
+725 SDKVKVY

-737 YTDSGKNTADYNG
+737 YGDSGKNISAYNG
-750 RANSVFEWDLAP
+750 RANSVFEWGLGP
-762 EGETVGTITDIA
+762 SSSTVNDITDITHD
-774 SNVRW
+774 VRW
-779 DKYIDYEV
+779 DRYMNFEV
-787 PNEVPLM
+787 PNDTPLM
-794 KGNYKSLRYFCMAR
+794 QDAYKSLRYFCMAR
-808 NRDNNGNGKIERDEV
+808 NRDNNGDGKIERDEV
-823 RWYLASIRQLVGLFV
+823 RWYLASIQQLVGLFV

-849 YYRTPEQKASN
+849 YYRTPEQKASSK
-860 DKNDWYQFV
+860 KNDWYQFV
-869 ISSTHNNNGGPDGSP
+869 ISSTHHSSGHGPI
-884 DDGGPTVIWGQE
+884 VIWGQE
-896 GLSTSSLYQSSRKW
+896 GLSTSSLYDSQDW
-910 ESSTVTAYGIRCVRN
+910 EKGVTAYGIRCVRN
-925 LGVDSNAPIKEAPDD
+925 LGIDSNADINVSPND
-940 FLTKTENN
+940 FLTMNKNAD

-989 APDYTDFSS
+989 APTYTDFSS
-998 TIGFATFQ
+998 PIDFATFQ
-1006 ANIDA
+1006 ADIDA

-1032 AMINYY
+1032 AMMNYY
-1038 MGLGN
+1038 MDYKDLGG

-1057 TGKYGDT
+1057 
-1064 GKSGN
+1064 SGN
-1069 ANNIGFMRISNG
+1069 YGPNGKRNKANDIGFIRLNNK
-1081 NLTVDTG
+1081 NLTVDASNK
-1088 TETRYARCVK
+1088 TRYARCVK

>member
-1 MLMKKKVLYIIALL
+1 MLMKQKILYIIALF
-15 VLLLSQSCVKEM
+15 VLLLSQSCVKQIEYV
-27 EFADSCLGEG
+27 DSSLGEG

-91 LLSSEDNV
+91 LLSSEANV
-99 KNSTVDCWYVANS
+99 LSSTDDCWYVANS
-112 STEGTPTQGCFKIKA
+112 STASTPTKGCFKIKA
-127 SAGNNFKLYVI
+127 SSGNNFKLYVI

-155 SVATE
+155 SIAKE
-160 ADLLKFKLVLNQES
+160 SDLADFKLVLNQES
-174 VNRNINFPMLGS
+174 VNRNINFPMFGS
-186 MTGVKITEG
+186 MTGVTITAG
-195 ETVLNSAEKPLKLD
+195 ATNKLNSSTSPLKLD
-209 RIDAKVRFVFKKGT
+209 RIDSKVRFVFRTGT

-229 QTIKSFEARQWK
+229 QKIKSFEARQWK
-241 VVNVPISSL
+241 VVNVPLTSYL
-250 LVPQDTVAAVVPANA
+250 MPQASDATVVPANA
-265 AIDKYESYAPYFFET
+265 TTDQYETYAPSFFET

-290 STQEFSFYML
+290 ETQEFSFYML
-300 ENRQAPKKDSLTS
+300 ENRQTPKNDKFDS
-313 YNERS
+313 YQKRS
-318 LQSKTASGLN
+318 LQRKTASGLN

-334 YTSLHGENVDRSLRV
+334 YKSLHGENVNKTLRV
-349 FENANDFSTYVL
+349 FQNANDFSTYVL

-366 EMDLKNDAAGQTL
+366 EMDLVNDNAGQTL
-379 GADVQYLIHLGNWG
+379 GADVQYLIHLGDWNSNISG
-393 SRTISNTGWKDD
+393 SGWAADT
-405 KYDNVTDFNTKRN
+405 YTNVADFNTQRN

-441 QENQP
+441 KENQP

-475 KNFVTVGSDGTV
+475 KNFVTVGGDGTV

-526 RLNKQSQN
+526 RLNKQSAN

-547 RVFESKAIPQANLE
+547 RVFESKAIPQPNPE
-561 DDGSEGLYGRHNDG
+561 DDGTEGLYGKHNDG
-575 CMDIIQLVQYI
+575 CMDIIHLVQYI
-586 KDQVGKY
+586 KNQVELY
-593 SDYRNEVNKVFNA
+593 TDYRNEVNRVSNA
-606 GGDPTT
+606 GGDITT
-612 VKNLSDF
+612 VVNKSDF
-619 DSGLLEGG
+619 DSGLLENGLR
-627 SSDPDGPK
+627 DPDGPK
-635 ICVTAFVDEYYYDE
+635 ICVTAFVDEYYYEE

-681 TDLEST
+681 IDLEST

-725 SDQVKVY
+725 SDLVKKY
-732 NVGGG
+732 NVNG
-737 YTDSGKNTADYNG
+737 TSSDSGNNTDQYNG
-750 RANSVFEWDLAP
+750 RANSVFEWGLAP
-762 EGETVGTITDIA
+762 SGTTVSTITDIA
-774 SNVRW
+774 SGARW
-779 DKYIDYEV
+779 GTYIDYEV

-794 KGNYKSLRYFCMAR
+794 QDDYKSLRYFCMAR
-808 NRDNNGNGKIERDEV
+808 NRDNNGNGKIEKDEV
-823 RWYLASIRQLVGLFV
+823 RWYLASIQQLVGLFV

-869 ISSTHNNNGGPDGSP
+869 ISSTHNTSGGGPI
-884 DDGGPTVIWGQE
+884 VIWGQE
-896 GLSTSSLYQSSRKW
+896 GLSTSSLNDSQNW
-910 ESSTVTAYGIRCVRN
+910 EKGVTAYGIRCVRN
-925 LGVDSNAPIKEAPDD
+925 LGIDSNAPINEAPAD

-989 APDYTDFSS
+989 APGYTDFSS
-998 TIGFATFQ
+998 PIDFAIFQ

-1032 AMINYY
+1032 AMMNYY
-1038 MGLGN
+1038 MALGS

-1057 TGKYGDT
+1057 
-1064 GKSGN
+1064 SGN
-1069 ANNIGFMRISNG
+1069 YGPNGKRNDANDIGFLRLGSG
-1081 NLTVDTG
+1081 NLTVAT
-1088 TETRYARCVK
+1088 TNKAQYARCVK

>member
-1 MLMKKKVLYIIALL
+1 MLMKQKILYIIALF
-15 VLLLSQSCVKEM
+15 VLLHSQSCVKQIEYV
-27 EFADSCLGEG
+27 DSSLGEG

-51 QVQTKATQNYNSE
+51 QVQTKSTQNYNSE
-64 NAISNLYIFLFDSG
+64 NAISNLYIFLFDDR

-91 LLSSEDNV
+91 LLSSEANV
-99 KNSTVDCWYVANS
+99 QSATDDSWYVANS
-112 STEGTPTQGCFKIKA
+112 STVGTPTKGCFKIKA
-127 SAGNNFKLYVI
+127 SAGNNFELYVI

-155 SVATE
+155 SVATKD
-160 ADLLKFKLVLNQES
+160 DLLKFKLVLNQES

-186 MTGVKITEG
+186 ITEVNINAG
-195 ETVLNSAEKPLKLD
+195 ETNVLNDTSNPLKLD
-209 RIDAKVRFVFKKGT
+209 RIDSKVRFVFKTGT

-229 QTIKSFEARQWK
+229 QRIKRFEARQWK
-241 VVNVPISSL
+241 VVNVPISSF
-250 LVPQDTVAAVVPANA
+250 LVPQATDAAVVPAGT
-265 AIDKYESYAPYFFET
+265 DQYEKYAPYFFET

-290 STQEFSFYML
+290 ETQEFSFYML
-300 ENRQAPKKDSLTS
+300 ENRQTPKSNEFS
-313 YNERS
+313 YQKRS
-318 LQSKTASGLN
+318 LQKKTASGLN

-334 YTSLHGENVDRSLRV
+334 YTSLHGEDVSRSLRV

-366 EMDLKNDAAGQTL
+366 EMKLENDAAGQTL
-379 GADVQYLIHLGNWG
+379 GADVQYLIHLGNW
-393 SRTISNTGWKDD
+393 SSTISNTGWKDD
-405 KYDNVTDFNTKRN
+405 EYTKVADFNTKRN

-441 QENQP
+441 KENQP
-446 GATGEVIIAKEEIAL
+446 GASGEVIIAKEEIAL

-514 IADSLDY
+514 IADGLDY

-526 RLNKQSQN
+526 RLNKQSDN
-534 KSYYADKRRKYTQ
+534 KSYYADRRRKYTQ
-547 RVFESKAIPQANLE
+547 RVFESKAIPQANPE
-561 DDGSEGLYGRHNDG
+561 DDETPGLYGYHNDG

-586 KDQVGKY
+586 KDQVGLY
-593 SDYRNEVNKVFNA
+593 ADYRNEVNSLFHA
-606 GGDPTT
+606 GKDTTT
-612 VKNLSDF
+612 VVNRSDF
-619 DSGLLEGG
+619 DSGLKENG
-627 SSDPDGPK
+627 SRDPDGPK

-681 TDLEST
+681 IDLEST

-692 ITIQQHSIKS
+692 ITIQQQSIKS

-707 PSYDVLQTA
+707 PTYDALQTA

-725 SDQVKVY
+725 SDQVTVY
-732 NVGGG
+732 NVGEGES
-737 YTDSGKNTADYNG
+737 YSDSGKNTDEYNG
-750 RANSVFEWDLAP
+750 RANSVFEWGLAP
-762 EGETVGTITDIA
+762 SGTTVKTITDLTPD
-774 SNVRW
+774 VRW
-779 DKYIDYEV
+779 GAYINYEV
-787 PNEVPLM
+787 PNDTPLM
-794 KGNYKSLRYFCMAR
+794 QDSYKSLRYFCMAR

-823 RWYLASIRQLVGLFV
+823 RWYLASIQQLVGLFV

-849 YYRTPEQKASN
+849 YYRTPAQKAS
-860 DKNDWYQFV
+860 DDMNDWYQFV
-869 ISSTHNNNGGPDGSP
+869 ISSTHHSNGGPEGSP
-884 DDGGPTVIWGQE
+884 YDGGPTVIWGQE
-896 GLSTSSLYQSSRKW
+896 GLSTSSLYQSQKW
-910 ESSTVTAYGIRCVRN
+910 ASGVTAYGIRCVRN
-925 LGVDSNAPIKEAPDD
+925 LGIDSEADINVAPDD

-989 APDYTDFSS
+989 APAYTDFSS
-998 TIGFATFQ
+998 NIDFATFQ
-1006 ANIDA
+1006 ADIDA

-1032 AMINYY
+1032 AMMNYY
-1038 MGLGN
+1038 MKLGE

-1057 TGKYGDT
+1057 TGKYGPY
-1064 GKSGN
+1064 GKSGKT
-1069 ANNIGFMRISNG
+1069 NNIGFMRISNG

-1088 TETRYARCVK
+1088 TTTQYARCVK